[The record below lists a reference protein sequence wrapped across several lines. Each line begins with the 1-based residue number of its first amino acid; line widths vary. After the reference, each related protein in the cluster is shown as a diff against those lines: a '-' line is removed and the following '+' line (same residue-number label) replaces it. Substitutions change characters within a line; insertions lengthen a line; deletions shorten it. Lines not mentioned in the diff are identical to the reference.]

1 MAKVSNVMAT
11 KVALNLVEASKSIRN
26 LTTEVNASTK
36 AWQAQE
42 ASLKSA
48 GDYVGAAKARVE
60 GLGNAIDAQ
69 KAKIAA
75 LQEKQESMNNITQDA
90 AEKYLKLK
98 DRIDQLKSEQSSLD
112 DVTGKN
118 KDKYEALGAEI
129 SQLESKQEKLNVG
142 TTKQAEIY
150 LRYGS
155 QVDQA
160 KAKLASLEAQQQRAG
175 AQLELQN
182 SGILKLN
189 ATMRTQSALFMAQAE
204 RLQAEGRQYQAMG
217 VQVNGLE
224 SKISQLRD
232 IQQREMQMLDSTRQR
247 MGENSQEYLKQA
259 TRVEELGAKIAQT
272 RSKINELNETMKAT
286 PHTWLDGM
294 SARLDSL
301 QGKADRVSHSFGSMF
316 LANTAANLFSDA
328 LATIRA
334 RFTEL
339 IASGMEYD
347 VTQEK
352 MLATWTTLTGSTDKA
367 QGMVDTVNNL
377 SVKMGQSV
385 DTVDELEQGFYHLHS
400 SKSQAD
406 GLTRSMLN
414 MADAVGL
421 NSQQINAVSQDMV
434 HAMATGKVTQGE
446 LNQIGAYF
454 PMIDEKLA
462 EHYHTTVAGMR
473 EIASAGQLDADT
485 FQQVF
490 EQMGKGKYKEGA
502 DNMMGTFF
510 GMERTIKARVPALV
524 GDIEQPF
531 KKMSNPLLESVSKW
545 VSDKKTDALF
555 TQFGKHLMK
564 AFNQITTAFGGKKID
579 VSDALTGGMKA
590 ATRGIDRL
598 AKTISSH
605 RAQIKEFFG
614 LFKTGSAASLK
625 IFANVFLDLSK
636 VMLPVLD
643 VLSKYP
649 KTTAAVITSFLLA
662 GKAVKTLSVANEA
675 LQLTFKAVKFPFSAI
690 KKTRDGLKELPD
702 KYNRVSDSID
712 AYGNKLKKVPT
723 NVKTKV
729 SVPVSAA
736 KAKISGYNSKLKQ
749 VPKTVKTKAIA
760 STASAKGKI
769 SSFNATV
776 KRVPSRI
783 KVKAS
788 AEVAS
793 AKISIK
799 NLGATAKAAA
809 TTSASAFSKIRLSAV
824 TSIRA
829 IGVAARAN
837 PLGALITGIQIAAA
851 AFGFLYGHSKKFRS
865 FVNGLA
871 SSAKSAMGKFGK
883 AFESGAKSAISWT
896 SSMWDRVKKSYQQGQ
911 AQTQQQTLQH
921 ARQQQ
926 KAWNDIRNNVTNTA
940 QDMMHK
946 AGNTFSNGYNDIINN
961 TSNWR
966 NNASNLW
973 HDASNK
979 ILNTAGDLRSN
990 STNILSNMHD
1000 KLSGIQDT
1008 GLGHMLNGWKD
1019 HFSHVIE
1026 TITSNGSPIHDAFK
1040 GLLNGILSPFE
1051 NLINGI
1057 IKGINWVLDKV
1068 GGDSHKLGTFSIG
1081 KLANGTPG
1089 GGLLHDQVALLNDG
1103 SGPNFQ
1109 EMVHFPSGETVMLP
1123 PERNLMMY
1131 LPAQTEV
1138 LDGER
1143 SAKLAPLMGISH
1155 YADGAVGDFF
1165 SSLWDKGKDVVDFA
1179 EDILKKPVN
1188 FMESVFKHFI
1198 SGKSDNGGFFSVQL
1212 HTSLPVF
1219 FAKSM
1224 ADWVKKEIDSLAIDA
1239 HGPVS
1244 RDQFAKIA
1252 ESAARLMHQK
1262 ISDSDITRLYW
1273 QGFVESG
1280 DGANMGAGVDDHDGT
1295 GRPLGFYQY
1304 KRRTWNSWAVPGHT
1318 NINSILDQTM
1328 AVLNDSNWRSDLA
1341 PLGVRRGWGPTGHKM
1356 FANGGIAT
1364 QPSIFGEAGAEMAIP
1379 LDSMKS
1385 SRAWELMRQ
1394 VVTYYGGNNAA
1405 SKTSTVDTQN
1415 LSQQIQELIEVG
1427 KAVLAVNGEQV
1438 RAIKGINGYD
1448 KTRVYHQQRTD
1459 MDLASFQSFV

>member
-1 MAKVSNVMAT
+1 MAKISNVMAT
-11 KVALNLVEASKSIRN
+11 KVALDLVDASKSVRN

-48 GDYVGAAKARVE
+48 GDYVGAAKARLD
-60 GLGNAIDAQ
+60 GLGSAIDAQ
-69 KAKIAA
+69 KEKISA
-75 LQEKQESMNNITQDA
+75 LQEKQSSMSNISQET
-90 AEKYLKLK
+90 AEKFLKLK
-98 DRIDQLKSEQSSLD
+98 ERIDELKAEQTSLD
-112 DVTGKN
+112 DVTGRN
-118 KDKYEALGAEI
+118 KDKYESLGAEI
-129 SQLESKQEKLNVG
+129 SRLESQQSKLNVG
-142 TTKQAEIY
+142 TVKQAETY
-150 LRYGS
+150 LRYGA

-160 KAKLASLEAQQQRAG
+160 KAKLASMEAQQQRAEQ
-175 AQLELQN
+175 QLDLQN
-182 SGILKLN
+182 SGVLKLN
-189 ATMRTQSALFMAQAE
+189 ASMRAQSALFMAHAD

-224 SKISQLRD
+224 NKINQLRN
-232 IQQREMQMLDSTRQR
+232 IQQREMQMLESTRQR
-247 MGENSQEYLKQA
+247 MGESSQEYLKQA
-259 TRVEELGAKIAQT
+259 TRVEELGTKIAQT
-272 RSKINELNETMKAT
+272 RSKINELNEAMKAT

-294 SARLDSL
+294 SARLDNL

-316 LANTAANLFSDA
+316 LANTAANVFSGA
-328 LATIRA
+328 LATIQA
-334 RFTEL
+334 HFTEL
-339 IASGMEYD
+339 IASGQEYD
-347 VTQEK
+347 VTQQK
-352 MLATWTTLTGSTDKA
+352 MVATWDTLTGSANKA
-367 QGMVDTVNNL
+367 QDMVNTVNNL
-377 SVKMGQSV
+377 SVKTGQAV
-385 DTVDELEQGFYHLHS
+385 ETVDELEQGFYHLHS

-406 GLTRSMLN
+406 GLTSSMLN

-454 PMIDEKLA
+454 PMIDEALA
-462 EHYHTTVAGMR
+462 KHYHTSVAGMR
-473 EIASAGQLDADT
+473 QIAHAGKLDADT

-490 EQMGKGKYKEGA
+490 EQLGNGKYKEAA

-510 GMERTIKARVPALV
+510 GMERTIKSRMPALV

-531 KKMSNPLLESVSKW
+531 MQMSNPLLESVSKW
-545 VSDKKTDALF
+545 VSDKRTDALF
-555 TQFGKHLMK
+555 TQFGQHLMQ
-564 AFNQITTAFGGKKID
+564 AFNQITTAFGGKKIN
-579 VSDALTGGMKA
+579 VSDALTGGMEA
-590 ATRGIDRL
+590 ATQAVDRF
-598 AKTISSH
+598 ANVVSSH
-605 RAQIKEFFG
+605 HTQIKEFFDS
-614 LFKTGSAASLK
+614 FKTGSAASLK
-625 IFANVFLDLSK
+625 IFANVMLDLSK
-636 VMLPVLD
+636 VLLPVLD
-643 VLSKYP
+643 ELAKYP
-649 KTTAAVITSFLLA
+649 KTTAAVVTSLLLA
-662 GKAVKTLSVANEA
+662 SKAVKGLSVAVKG
-675 LQLTFKAVKFPFSAI
+675 LQIMRAVGSTIGSFATKI
-690 KKTRDGLKELPD
+690 KSIPSRKITRIQVDGAKSTRDLE
-702 KYNRVSDSID
+702 
-712 AYGNKLKKVPT
+712 AYSRRLDRIPKS
-723 NVKTKV
+723 KT
-729 SVPVSAA
+729 
-736 KAKISGYNSKLKQ
+736 
-749 VPKTVKTKAIA
+749 TKAIVN
-760 STASAKGKI
+760 TASAETSLTRLGTK
-769 SSFNATV
+769 ATV
-776 KRVPSRI
+776 AGKLGSSGLSLIGRGAKI
-783 KVKAS
+783 AS
-788 AEVAS
+788 AGLDLIGGPV
-793 AKISIK
+793 
-799 NLGATAKAAA
+799 GAIMLVVQGLT
-809 TTSASAFSKIRLSAV
+809 I
-824 TSIRA
+824 
-829 IGVAARAN
+829 
-837 PLGALITGIQIAAA
+837 
-851 AFGFLYGHSKKFRS
+851 LYQHNKKFRT

-871 SSAKSAMGKFGK
+871 SSAKSAMGKLGK

-896 SSMWDRVKKSYQQGQ
+896 SNMWDRVKKSYQQGQ

-926 KAWNDIRNNVTNTA
+926 KAWNDIRNNVTNTT

-946 AGNTFSNGYNDIINN
+946 AGNAFSNGYNDIINN

-979 ILNTAGDLRSN
+979 ILNTASDLRSN
-990 STNILSNMHD
+990 STNVLSNMHD

-1026 TITSNGSPIHDAFK
+1026 TIISNGSPIHDAFK

-1068 GGDSHKLGTFSIG
+1068 GGDSHQLGTFSIG

-1123 PERNLMMY
+1123 PERNLMMF

-1143 SAKLAPLMGISH
+1143 SAQLAPMMGINR

-1165 SSLWDKGKDVVDFA
+1165 SGLWDKGKDVVDFA
-1179 EDILKKPVN
+1179 EDILKKPVD
-1188 FMESVFKHFI
+1188 FMESVFKHFV

-1224 ADWVKKEIDSLAIDA
+1224 ADWVKKQFQEMADPAGSGVDRWRPYVVRALDMLHLSSSLVGRVLKQIQTESGGNPKALGGDDGLSDGRAMGLMQVKPPTFAAYKLPGHDNIWNGFDNLLAGLNYARHRYGDSLSFLGQG
-1239 HGPVS
+1239 HG
-1244 RDQFAKIA
+1244 
-1252 ESAARLMHQK
+1252 
-1262 ISDSDITRLYW
+1262 Y
-1273 QGFVESG
+1273 
-1280 DGANMGAGVDDHDGT
+1280 
-1295 GRPLGFYQY
+1295 
-1304 KRRTWNSWAVPGHT
+1304 
-1318 NINSILDQTM
+1318 
-1328 AVLNDSNWRSDLA
+1328 
-1341 PLGVRRGWGPTGHKM
+1341 
-1356 FANGGIAT
+1356 ANGGIAT

-1394 VVTYYGGNNAA
+1394 VVAYYGGNNAA
-1405 SKTSTVDTQN
+1405 SKTPTVDTRN
-1415 LSQQIQELIEVG
+1415 LSQQIQELIEIG

>member
-1 MAKVSNVMAT
+1 MAKISNVMAT
-11 KVALNLVEASKSIRN
+11 KVALDLVDASKSVRN

-42 ASLKSA
+42 ASLRSA
-48 GDYVGAAKARVE
+48 GDYVGAAKARLD
-60 GLGNAIDAQ
+60 GLGSAIDAQ
-69 KAKIAA
+69 KEKISA
-75 LQEKQESMNNITQDA
+75 LQEKQESMNNISQET
-90 AEKYLKLK
+90 AEKFLKLK
-98 DRIDQLKSEQSSLD
+98 ERIEQLKTEQASLD
-112 DVTGKN
+112 DVTGRN
-118 KDKYEALGAEI
+118 KDKYESLGAEI
-129 SQLESKQEKLNVG
+129 SRLESQQSKLNVG
-142 TTKQAEIY
+142 TVKQAETY
-150 LRYGS
+150 LRYGA

-160 KAKLASLEAQQQRAG
+160 KAKLASMEAQQQRAEQ
-175 AQLELQN
+175 QLELQN
-182 SGILKLN
+182 SGVLKLN
-189 ATMRTQSALFMAQAE
+189 ASMRAQSALFMAHAE

-217 VQVNGLE
+217 VQVDGLE
-224 SKISQLRD
+224 NKISQLRA

-247 MGENSQEYLKQA
+247 MGESSQEYLKQA
-259 TRVEELGAKIAQT
+259 TRVEELGTKIAQT
-272 RSKINELNETMKAT
+272 RSKINELNATMKAT

-294 SARLDSL
+294 SARLDGL

-316 LANTAANLFSDA
+316 LANTAANVFSGA
-328 LATIRA
+328 LATIQA
-334 RFTEL
+334 HFTEL

-352 MLATWTTLTGSTDKA
+352 MLATWDTLTGSTDKA

-377 SVKMGQSV
+377 SLKTGQAV
-385 DTVDELEQGFYHLHS
+385 DVVDELEQGFYHLHS

-406 GLTRSMLN
+406 GLTSSMLN

-421 NSQQINAVSQDMV
+421 NKQQIGDVSQDMV

-454 PMIDEKLA
+454 PMIDEALA
-462 EHYHTTVAGMR
+462 KHYHTSVAGMR
-473 EIASAGQLDADT
+473 QIAHAGKLDADT

-490 EQMGKGKYKEGA
+490 EQLGNGKYKDAAEK
-502 DNMMGTFF
+502 MMGTFF

-524 GDIEQPF
+524 GKIVEPF
-531 KKMSNPLLESVSKW
+531 KTMSNPLLESVSKW
-545 VSDKKTDALF
+545 VSDKRTEKLF
-555 TQFGKHLMK
+555 TQFGKHLME
-564 AFNQITTAFGGKKID
+564 AFNKITTAFGGKKID
-579 VSDALTGGMKA
+579 AGDALTSGMKA
-590 ATRGIDRL
+590 ATRAVDRF
-598 AKTISSH
+598 AKVVSSH
-605 RAQIKEFFG
+605 HTQIKEFFDS
-614 LFKTGSAASLK
+614 FKTGSAASLK
-625 IFANVFLDLSK
+625 IFANVMLDLSK

-643 VLSKYP
+643 ELAKYP
-649 KTTAAVITSFLLA
+649 KTTAAVVTSLLLA
-662 GKAVKTLSVANEA
+662 SKAVKGLSVAVKG
-675 LQLTFKAVKFPFSAI
+675 LQIMRTVGSTIGSFTTKI
-690 KKTRDGLKELPD
+690 KNIPSRKITRIQVDGAKSTRDLE
-702 KYNRVSDSID
+702 
-712 AYGNKLKKVPT
+712 AYSRRLDR
-723 NVKTKV
+723 
-729 SVPVSAA
+729 
-736 KAKISGYNSKLKQ
+736 
-749 VPKTVKTKAIA
+749 VPKTKTTKAIV
-760 STASAKGKI
+760 
-769 SSFNATV
+769 N
-776 KRVPSRI
+776 
-783 KVKAS
+783 
-788 AEVAS
+788 
-793 AKISIK
+793 
-799 NLGATAKAAA
+799 
-809 TTSASAFSKIRLSAV
+809 TTSAEISLTRLGTKATASGKLGLKGLSLIGRGAKIASAGLNLVGGPA
-824 TSIRA
+824 
-829 IGVAARAN
+829 G
-837 PLGALITGIQIAAA
+837 GIMLLVQ
-851 AFGFLYGHSKKFRS
+851 GLTLVYQHDKKFRK

-871 SSAKSAMGKFGK
+871 SSAKSAMGKLGN

-896 SSMWDRVKKSYQQGQ
+896 GNMWDRVKKSYQQGQ

-926 KAWNDIRNNVTNTA
+926 KAWNDIRNNVTNTT

-946 AGNTFSNGYNDIINN
+946 AGNAFSNGYNDIINN

-979 ILNTAGDLRSN
+979 ILSTAGDLRSN

-1068 GGDSHKLGTFSIG
+1068 GGDSHQLGTFSIG

-1103 SGPNFQ
+1103 SGPNYQ

-1165 SSLWDKGKDVVDFA
+1165 SGLWDKGKDVVDFA
-1179 EDILKKPVN
+1179 EDILKKPVD
-1188 FMESVFKHFI
+1188 FMESVFKHFV

-1224 ADWVKKEIDSLAIDA
+1224 ADWVKKQFQEMANPVGSGVDRWRPYVVRALDMLHLSSSLVDRVLRQIQTESGGNPHAKQPGADPDGDGSGPAMGLMQTKRSTFNKYKLPGHGDLWNGFDDLLAGLNYARHRYGDSLSFLGQG
-1239 HGPVS
+1239 HG
-1244 RDQFAKIA
+1244 
-1252 ESAARLMHQK
+1252 
-1262 ISDSDITRLYW
+1262 Y
-1273 QGFVESG
+1273 
-1280 DGANMGAGVDDHDGT
+1280 
-1295 GRPLGFYQY
+1295 
-1304 KRRTWNSWAVPGHT
+1304 
-1318 NINSILDQTM
+1318 
-1328 AVLNDSNWRSDLA
+1328 
-1341 PLGVRRGWGPTGHKM
+1341 
-1356 FANGGIAT
+1356 ANGGIAT

-1394 VVTYYGGNNAA
+1394 VVAYYGGNNA
-1405 SKTSTVDTQN
+1405 SQTTTIDTRN

>member
-1 MAKVSNVMAT
+1 MAKISNVMAT
-11 KVALNLVEASKSIRN
+11 KVALDLVDASKSVRN
-26 LTTEVNASTK
+26 LTAEVNASTK

-42 ASLKSA
+42 ASLRSA
-48 GDYVGAAKARVE
+48 GDYVGAAKARLD
-60 GLGNAIDAQ
+60 GLGSAIDAQ
-69 KAKIAA
+69 KEKISA
-75 LQEKQESMNNITQDA
+75 LQEKQESMNNISQET
-90 AEKYLKLK
+90 AEKFLKLK
-98 DRIDQLKSEQSSLD
+98 ERIEQLKTEQASLD
-112 DVTGKN
+112 DVTGRN
-118 KDKYEALGAEI
+118 KDKYESLGAEI
-129 SQLESKQEKLNVG
+129 SRLEAQQSKLDVG
-142 TTKQAEIY
+142 TVKQAETY
-150 LRYGS
+150 LRYGA

-160 KAKLASLEAQQQRAG
+160 KAKLASMEAQQQRAEQ
-175 AQLELQN
+175 QLELQN
-182 SGILKLN
+182 SGVLKLN
-189 ATMRTQSALFMAQAE
+189 ASMRAQSALFMAHAE
-204 RLQAEGRQYQAMG
+204 RLRAEGRQYQAMG
-217 VQVNGLE
+217 VQVDGLE
-224 SKISQLRD
+224 NKISQLRA
-232 IQQREMQMLDSTRQR
+232 IQQREMQMLESTRQR

-259 TRVEELGAKIAQT
+259 TRVEELGTKIAQT
-272 RSKINELNETMKAT
+272 RSKINELNEAMKAT

-316 LANTAANLFSDA
+316 LANTAANLFSGA
-328 LATIRA
+328 LATIHA

-377 SVKMGQSV
+377 SVKTGQAV

-406 GLTRSMLN
+406 GLTSSMLN

-421 NSQQINAVSQDMV
+421 NKQQIGDVSQDMV

-454 PMIDEKLA
+454 PMIDEALA
-462 EHYHTTVAGMR
+462 KHYHTSVAGMR
-473 EIASAGQLDADT
+473 QIAHAGKLDADT

-490 EQMGKGKYKEGA
+490 EQLGNGKYKDAAEK
-502 DNMMGTFF
+502 MMGTFF

-524 GDIEQPF
+524 GKIVEPF
-531 KKMSNPLLESVSKW
+531 KTMSNPLLESVSKW
-545 VSDKKTDALF
+545 VSDKKTEKLF
-555 TQFGKHLMK
+555 TQFGKHLME
-564 AFNQITTAFGGKKID
+564 AFNQITTAFGGKKIN
-579 VSDALTGGMKA
+579 VSDALTGGMEA
-590 ATRGIDRL
+590 ATRAVDRF
-598 AKTISSH
+598 ANVVSSH
-605 RAQIKEFFG
+605 HTQIKEFFDS
-614 LFKTGSAASLK
+614 FKTGSAASLK
-625 IFANVFLDLSK
+625 IFANVMLDLSK

-643 VLSKYP
+643 ELAKYP
-649 KTTAAVITSFLLA
+649 KTTAAVVTSLLLA
-662 GKAVKTLSVANEA
+662 SKAVKGLSVAVKG
-675 LQLTFKAVKFPFSAI
+675 LQIMRTVGSTIGSFATKI
-690 KKTRDGLKELPD
+690 KNIPSRKITRIQVDGAKSTRDLE
-702 KYNRVSDSID
+702 
-712 AYGNKLKKVPT
+712 AYSRRLDR
-723 NVKTKV
+723 
-729 SVPVSAA
+729 
-736 KAKISGYNSKLKQ
+736 
-749 VPKTVKTKAIA
+749 VPKTKTTKAIVN
-760 STASAKGKI
+760 TASAETSLTRLGTKATASGKLGLKGLSLIGRGAKI
-769 SSFNATV
+769 
-776 KRVPSRI
+776 
-783 KVKAS
+783 AS
-788 AEVAS
+788 AGLDLVGGPA
-793 AKISIK
+793 
-799 NLGATAKAAA
+799 G
-809 TTSASAFSKIRLSAV
+809 
-824 TSIRA
+824 
-829 IGVAARAN
+829 
-837 PLGALITGIQIAAA
+837 GIMLLVQGLTIV
-851 AFGFLYGHSKKFRS
+851 YQHDKKFRK

-883 AFESGAKSAISWT
+883 AFESGAKSAVSWT
-896 SSMWDRVKKSYQQGQ
+896 SNMWDRVKKSYQQGQ

-973 HDASNK
+973 HDASSK

-1068 GGDSHKLGTFSIG
+1068 GGDSHKLGTFTID

-1103 SGPNFQ
+1103 SGPNYQ
-1109 EMVHFPSGETVMLP
+1109 EMVHFLSGETVMLP

-1131 LPAQTEV
+1131 LPARTEV

-1143 SAKLAPLMGISH
+1143 SAQLAPMMGINH
-1155 YADGAVGDFF
+1155 YANGAVGDFF
-1165 SSLWDKGKDVVDFA
+1165 SGLWDKGKDVVDFA
-1179 EDILKKPVN
+1179 EDILKKPVD
-1188 FMESVFKHFI
+1188 FMESVFKHFV

-1224 ADWVKKEIDSLAIDA
+1224 ADWVKKQFQEMANPAGSGVERWRPYVIRALDMLHLSSSLVNRVLKQIQTESGGNPHAKQPGADPDGDGSGPALGLMQTKRSTFNKYKLPGHGDLWNGFDDLLAGLNYARHRYGDSLSFLGQG
-1239 HGPVS
+1239 HG
-1244 RDQFAKIA
+1244 
-1252 ESAARLMHQK
+1252 
-1262 ISDSDITRLYW
+1262 Y
-1273 QGFVESG
+1273 
-1280 DGANMGAGVDDHDGT
+1280 
-1295 GRPLGFYQY
+1295 
-1304 KRRTWNSWAVPGHT
+1304 
-1318 NINSILDQTM
+1318 
-1328 AVLNDSNWRSDLA
+1328 
-1341 PLGVRRGWGPTGHKM
+1341 
-1356 FANGGIAT
+1356 ANGGIAT

-1394 VVTYYGGNNAA
+1394 VVTYYGSNNAA

>member
-1 MAKVSNVMAT
+1 MAKISNVMAT
-11 KVALNLVEASKSIRN
+11 KVALDLVDASKSIRN

-69 KAKIAA
+69 KGKIAT

-129 SQLESKQEKLNVG
+129 SRLESKQEKLNVG

-160 KAKLASLEAQQQRAG
+160 KAKLASMEAQQQRAES
-175 AQLELQN
+175 QLELQN

-204 RLQAEGRQYQAMG
+204 RLQAEGHQYQAMG

-224 SKISQLRD
+224 SKISQLREV
-232 IQQREMQMLDSTRQR
+232 QQREMQMLDSTRQR

-259 TRVEELGAKIAQT
+259 TRVEELGTKIAQT

-294 SARLDSL
+294 NARLDSL

-352 MLATWTTLTGSTDKA
+352 MLATWTTLTGSA
-367 QGMVDTVNNL
+367 GEAHGMVDTVNNL
-377 SVKMGQSV
+377 SVKTGQAV
-385 DTVDELEQGFYHLHS
+385 DVVDELEQGFYHLHS
-400 SKSQAD
+400 SKEQAD
-406 GLTRSMLN
+406 GLTSSMLN

-421 NSQQINAVSQDMV
+421 NSQQIGAVSQDMV

-462 EHYHTTVAGMR
+462 DHYHTTVAGMR
-473 EIASAGQLDADT
+473 EMASAGQLDADT

-490 EQMGKGKYKEGA
+490 EQLGNGKYKEA
-502 DNMMGTFF
+502 AENMMGTFF

-524 GDIEQPF
+524 GDIVEPF
-531 KKMSNPLLESVSKW
+531 KTMSNPLLKSVSKW
-545 VSDKKTDALF
+545 VSDKKTEKLF

-564 AFNQITTAFGGKKID
+564 AFNKITTAFGGKKID

-590 ATRGIDRL
+590 ATRGVDRF
-598 AKTISSH
+598 AKIISSH

-675 LQLTFKAVKFPFSAI
+675 LQLTFKTIKFPFSAI

-729 SVPVSAA
+729 SAPVSAA
-736 KAKISGYNSKLKQ
+736 KAKIGGYNNKLKQ
-749 VPKTVKTKAIA
+749 VPKAVKTKAIA

-776 KRVPSRI
+776 KRVPPRI

-824 TSIRA
+824 TSIKA

-851 AFGFLYGHSKKFRS
+851 AFSFLYGHSKKFRK

-871 SSAKSAMGKFGK
+871 SSAKSAMGHLGK
-883 AFESGAKSAISWT
+883 AFESGAKTAISWAGN
-896 SSMWDRVKKSYQQGQ
+896 MWDHVKKSYQDGQ
-911 AQTQQQTLQH
+911 AQTQKQTLQH

-926 KAWNDIRNNVTNTA
+926 QAWSNIKDTTA
-940 QDMMHK
+940 SIAKGM
-946 AGNTFSNGYNDIINN
+946 F
-961 TSNWR
+961 
-966 NNASNLW
+966 
-973 HDASNK
+973 
-979 ILNTAGDLRSN
+979 
-990 STNILSNMHD
+990 D
-1000 KLSGIQDT
+1000 KLNVLNDD
-1008 GLGHMLNGWKD
+1008 GLGDMLNGWKD
-1019 HFSHVIE
+1019 YFSKVIN
-1026 TITSNGSPIHDAFK
+1026 TIESNGSPLHNAFRDV
-1040 GLLNGILSPFE
+1040 LNGLLSPFT

-1068 GGDSHKLGTFSIG
+1068 GGDSHKLGTFTID
-1081 KLANGTPG
+1081 KLANGTSD

-1103 SGPNFQ
+1103 SGPNYQ

-1143 SAKLAPLMGISH
+1143 SAQLAPLMGISH

-1179 EDILKKPVN
+1179 EDILKKPIN
-1188 FMESVFKHFI
+1188 FMESVFKHFV
-1198 SGKSDNGGFFSVQL
+1198 SGKSDNGGVFSVQL

-1224 ADWVKKEIDSLAIDA
+1224 ADWVKKEINSLTVDA

-1252 ESAARLMHQK
+1252 ESAARLMHQQ

-1304 KRRTWNSWAVPGHT
+1304 KRKTWNAWAVPGHT
-1318 NINSILDQTM
+1318 NISSLLDQTM

-1341 PLGVRRGWGPTGHKM
+1341 PLGVKRGWGPTGHKM
-1356 FANGGIAT
+1356 YADGGIAT

-1379 LDSMKS
+1379 LNAMKS
-1385 SRAWELMRQ
+1385 SRAWELMQQ
-1394 VVTYYGGNNAA
+1394 VVSYYAGSN
-1405 SKTSTVDTQN
+1405 TTQSTAVDTRN
-1415 LSQQIQELIEVG
+1415 LSQQIQELIEIG
-1427 KAVLAVNGEQV
+1427 QAVLSVNHEQV
-1438 RAIKGINGYD
+1438 QAIHGIKGYD
-1448 KTRVYHQQRTD
+1448 KVSAYKQQRIDQT
-1459 MDLASFQSFV
+1459 LANYQAF

>member
-1 MAKVSNVMAT
+1 MAKISNVMAT
-11 KVALNLVEASKSIRN
+11 KVALDLVDASKSIRN

-69 KAKIAA
+69 KGKIAA

-129 SQLESKQEKLNVG
+129 SRLESKQEKLNVG

-160 KAKLASLEAQQQRAG
+160 KAKLASMEAQQQRAES
-175 AQLELQN
+175 QLELQN
-182 SGILKLN
+182 SGVLKLN

-204 RLQAEGRQYQAMG
+204 RLQAEGHQYQAMG

-224 SKISQLRD
+224 SKISQLREV
-232 IQQREMQMLDSTRQR
+232 QQREMQMLDSTRQR

-272 RSKINELNETMKAT
+272 RSKISELNETMKAT

-301 QGKADRVSHSFGSMF
+301 QGKADRVSYSFGSMF

-352 MLATWTTLTGSTDKA
+352 MLATWTTLTGSA
-367 QGMVDTVNNL
+367 GEAHGMVDTVNNL
-377 SVKMGQSV
+377 SVKTGQAV
-385 DTVDELEQGFYHLHS
+385 DVVDELEQGFYHLHS
-400 SKSQAD
+400 SKEQAD
-406 GLTRSMLN
+406 GLTSSMLN

-421 NSQQINAVSQDMV
+421 NSEQINAVSQDMV

-490 EQMGKGKYKEGA
+490 EQMGNGKYKEGA

-524 GDIEQPF
+524 GDVEQPF

-564 AFNQITTAFGGKKID
+564 AFNKITTAFGGKKIN
-579 VSDALTGGMKA
+579 VSDALTGGMEA
-590 ATRGIDRL
+590 ATRGVDRF
-598 AKTISSH
+598 AKIISSH

-675 LQLTFKAVKFPFSAI
+675 LQLTFKAIKFPFSAI

-729 SVPVSAA
+729 SAPVSAA
-736 KAKISGYNSKLKQ
+736 KAKIGGYNNKLKQ
-749 VPKTVKTKAIA
+749 VPKAVKTKAIA

-824 TSIRA
+824 TSIKA

-837 PLGALITGIQIAAA
+837 PLGVLITGIQIAAA
-851 AFGFLYGHSKKFRS
+851 AFGFLYGHSKKFRK
-865 FVNGLA
+865 FVNGLT
-871 SSAKSAMGKFGK
+871 SSAKSAMGHLGK
-883 AFESGAKSAISWT
+883 AFESGAKTAISWAGN
-896 SSMWDRVKKSYQQGQ
+896 MWDHVKKSYQDGQ
-911 AQTQQQTLQH
+911 AQTQKQTLQH

-926 KAWNDIRNNVTNTA
+926 QAWNGIKDTTASIAKNMFDKLNVL
-940 QDMMHK
+940 H
-946 AGNTFSNGYNDIINN
+946 GNG
-961 TSNWR
+961 
-966 NNASNLW
+966 
-973 HDASNK
+973 
-979 ILNTAGDLRSN
+979 
-990 STNILSNMHD
+990 LSN
-1000 KLSGIQDT
+1000 
-1008 GLGHMLNGWKD
+1008 MLNGWKN
-1019 HFSHVIE
+1019 HFGKVIS
-1026 TITSNGSPIHDAFK
+1026 TITFNDGPIHNAFK
-1040 GLLNGILSPFE
+1040 GLLNGLLSPFS

-1068 GGDSHKLGTFSIG
+1068 GGGSHKLGTFTIS

-1123 PERNLMMY
+1123 PERNLMMF

-1143 SAKLAPLMGISH
+1143 SAKLAPMMGISH

-1165 SSLWDKGKDVVDFA
+1165 SALWDKGKDVVDFA
-1179 EDILKKPVN
+1179 ENILKKPIN
-1188 FMESVFKHFI
+1188 FMESVFKHFV

-1224 ADWVKKEIDSLAIDA
+1224 ADWVKKEINSLTVDA

-1252 ESAARLMHQK
+1252 ESAARLMHQQ

-1304 KRRTWNSWAVPGHT
+1304 KRRTWNSWAVPGHI

-1341 PLGVRRGWGPTGHKM
+1341 PLGVKRGWGPTGHKM

-1394 VVTYYGGNNAA
+1394 VVTYYGGHNTA

-1415 LSQQIQELIEVG
+1415 LSQQIQELIEVS

-1438 RAIKGINGYD
+1438 RAIKGIKGYD
-1448 KTRVYHQQRTD
+1448 KVAAYKQQRIDQTLTD
-1459 MDLASFQSFV
+1459 YQAF

>member
-1 MAKVSNVMAT
+1 MAKISNVMAT
-11 KVALNLVEASKSIRN
+11 KVALDLVDASKSVRN

-42 ASLKSA
+42 ASLRSA
-48 GDYVGAAKARVE
+48 GDYAGAAKARLD
-60 GLGNAIDAQ
+60 GLGSAIDAQ
-69 KAKIAA
+69 KEKISA
-75 LQEKQESMNNITQDA
+75 LQEKQESMNNISQET
-90 AEKYLKLK
+90 AEKFLKLK
-98 DRIDQLKSEQSSLD
+98 ERIEQLKTEQASLD
-112 DVTGKN
+112 DVTGRN
-118 KDKYEALGAEI
+118 KEKYESLGAEI
-129 SQLESKQEKLNVG
+129 SRLESQQSKLNVG
-142 TTKQAEIY
+142 TVKQAETY
-150 LRYGS
+150 LRYGA

-160 KAKLASLEAQQQRAG
+160 KAKLASMEAQQQRAE
-175 AQLELQN
+175 QQFELQN
-182 SGILKLN
+182 SGVLKLN
-189 ATMRTQSALFMAQAE
+189 ASMRAQSALFMAHAD

-224 SKISQLRD
+224 NKINQLRD
-232 IQQREMQMLDSTRQR
+232 IQQREMQMLESTRQR
-247 MGENSQEYLKQA
+247 MGESSQEYLKQA
-259 TRVEELGAKIAQT
+259 TRVEELGTQIAQT
-272 RSKINELNETMKAT
+272 RSKINELNEAMKAT

-316 LANTAANLFSDA
+316 LANTAANVFSGA
-328 LATIRA
+328 LATIQA
-334 RFTEL
+334 HFTEL
-339 IASGMEYD
+339 IASGQEYD
-347 VTQEK
+347 VTQQK
-352 MLATWTTLTGSTDKA
+352 MVATWDTLTGSADKA
-367 QGMVDTVNNL
+367 QDMVNTVNNL
-377 SVKMGQSV
+377 SVKTGQAV
-385 DTVDELEQGFYHLHS
+385 DVVDELEQGFYHLHS
-400 SKSQAD
+400 SKKQAD
-406 GLTRSMLN
+406 GLTSSMLN

-454 PMIDEKLA
+454 PMIDEALA
-462 EHYHTTVAGMR
+462 KHYHTSVAGMR
-473 EIASAGQLDADT
+473 QIAHAGKLDADT

-490 EQMGKGKYKEGA
+490 EQLGNGKYKEAA

-510 GMERTIKARVPALV
+510 GMERTIKSRMPALV

-531 KKMSNPLLESVSKW
+531 MQMSNPLLESVSKW
-545 VSDKKTDALF
+545 VSDKRTDALF
-555 TQFGKHLMK
+555 TQFGQHLMQ
-564 AFNQITTAFGGKKID
+564 AFNQITTAFGGKKIN
-579 VSDALTGGMKA
+579 VSDALTGGMEA
-590 ATRGIDRL
+590 ATRAVDRF
-598 AKTISSH
+598 ANVVSSH
-605 RAQIKEFFG
+605 HTQIKEFFSS
-614 LFKTGSAASLK
+614 FKTGSAASLK
-625 IFANVFLDLSK
+625 IFANVMLDLSK
-636 VMLPVLD
+636 VLLPVLD
-643 VLSKYP
+643 ELAKYP
-649 KTTAAVITSFLLA
+649 KTTAAVVTSLLLA
-662 GKAVKTLSVANEA
+662 SKVVKGLSVAVKG
-675 LQLTFKAVKFPFSAI
+675 LQIMRTVGSTIGNFATKI
-690 KKTRDGLKELPD
+690 KNIPSRKITRIQVDGAKSTRDLE
-702 KYNRVSDSID
+702 
-712 AYGNKLKKVPT
+712 AYSRRLDRIPKS
-723 NVKTKV
+723 KT
-729 SVPVSAA
+729 
-736 KAKISGYNSKLKQ
+736 
-749 VPKTVKTKAIA
+749 TKAIVN
-760 STASAKGKI
+760 TASAETSLTRLGTK
-769 SSFNATV
+769 ATV
-776 KRVPSRI
+776 AGKLGSSGLSLIGRGAKI
-783 KVKAS
+783 AS
-788 AEVAS
+788 AGLDLIGGPA
-793 AKISIK
+793 
-799 NLGATAKAAA
+799 GAIMLVVQGLT
-809 TTSASAFSKIRLSAV
+809 I
-824 TSIRA
+824 
-829 IGVAARAN
+829 
-837 PLGALITGIQIAAA
+837 
-851 AFGFLYGHSKKFRS
+851 LYQHNKKFRT

-871 SSAKSAMGKFGK
+871 SSAKSAMGKMGK
-883 AFESGAKSAISWT
+883 AFESGAKSAISWM
-896 SSMWDRVKKSYQQGQ
+896 SNMWDRVKKSYQQGQ

-926 KAWNDIRNNVTNTA
+926 KTWNDIRSNVTNTA

-946 AGNTFSNGYNDIINN
+946 AGNAFSNGYNDIINN

-966 NNASNLW
+966 TNASNLW
-973 HDASNK
+973 HDASSK

-1068 GGDSHKLGTFSIG
+1068 GGDSHQLGTFSIG

-1131 LPAQTEV
+1131 LPAKTEV

-1143 SAKLAPLMGISH
+1143 SAQLAPMMGINH
-1155 YADGAVGDFF
+1155 YANGAVGDFF

-1179 EDILKKPVN
+1179 EDILKKPVD
-1188 FMESVFKHFI
+1188 FMESVFNHFV

-1224 ADWVKKEIDSLAIDA
+1224 ADWVKKEIDSLAVDA

-1304 KRRTWNSWAVPGHT
+1304 KRSTWNSWAVPGHT
-1318 NINSILDQTM
+1318 NISSILDQTM

-1341 PLGVRRGWGPTGHKM
+1341 PLGVKRGWGPTGHKM

-1394 VVTYYGGNNAA
+1394 VVAYYGGNNASQTA
-1405 SKTSTVDTQN
+1405 TIDTRN

>member
-1 MAKVSNVMAT
+1 MAKISNVMAT
-11 KVALNLVEASKSIRN
+11 KVALDLVDASKSVRN

-48 GDYVGAAKARVE
+48 GDYVGAAKARLD
-60 GLGNAIDAQ
+60 GLGSAIDAQ
-69 KAKIAA
+69 KEKISA
-75 LQEKQESMNNITQDA
+75 LQEKQESMNNISQET
-90 AEKYLKLK
+90 AEKFLKLK
-98 DRIDQLKSEQSSLD
+98 ERIDELKAEQSSLD
-112 DVTGKN
+112 DVTGRN
-118 KDKYEALGAEI
+118 KDKYESLGAEI
-129 SQLESKQEKLNVG
+129 SRLESQQSKLNVG
-142 TTKQAEIY
+142 TVKQAETY
-150 LRYGS
+150 LRYGA

-160 KAKLASLEAQQQRAG
+160 KAKLASMEAQQQRAEQ
-175 AQLELQN
+175 QLELQN

-189 ATMRTQSALFMAQAE
+189 ASMRAQSALFMAHAD

-224 SKISQLRD
+224 DKINQLRG
-232 IQQREMQMLDSTRQR
+232 IQQREMQMLESTRQR
-247 MGENSQEYLKQA
+247 MGESSQEYLKQA
-259 TRVEELGAKIAQT
+259 TRVEELGTKIAQT

-294 SARLDSL
+294 NARLDNL

-316 LANTAANLFSDA
+316 LANTAANLFSGA
-328 LATIRA
+328 LATIQA
-334 RFTEL
+334 HFTEL
-339 IASGMEYD
+339 IASGQEYD
-347 VTQEK
+347 VTQQK
-352 MLATWTTLTGSTDKA
+352 MVATWDTLTGSADKA
-367 QGMVDTVNNL
+367 QDMVNTVNNL
-377 SVKMGQSV
+377 SIKTGQAV

-406 GLTRSMLN
+406 GLTSSMLN

-421 NSQQINAVSQDMV
+421 NSQQINDVSQDMV

-446 LNQIGAYF
+446 LNQICAYF
-454 PMIDEKLA
+454 PMIDEALA
-462 EHYHTTVAGMR
+462 KHYNTSVAGMR
-473 EIASAGQLDADT
+473 QIASAGKLDADT

-490 EQMGKGKYKEGA
+490 EQLGNGKYKEAA

-510 GMERTIKARVPALV
+510 GMERTIKARMPALV

-531 KKMSNPLLESVSKW
+531 MQMSNPLLESVSKW
-545 VSDKKTDALF
+545 VSDKRTDALF
-555 TQFGKHLMK
+555 TQFGQHLMQ
-564 AFNQITTAFGGKKID
+564 AFNQITTAFGGKKIN
-579 VSDALTGGMKA
+579 VSDALTGGMEA
-590 ATRGIDRL
+590 ATRAVDRF
-598 AKTISSH
+598 ANVVSSH
-605 RAQIKEFFG
+605 HTQIKEFFDS
-614 LFKTGSAASLK
+614 FKTGSAASLK
-625 IFANVFLDLSK
+625 IFANVMLDLSK

-643 VLSKYP
+643 ELAKYP
-649 KTTAAVITSFLLA
+649 KTTAAVITSLLLA
-662 GKAVKTLSVANEA
+662 SKAVKGLSVALDG
-675 LQLTFKAVKFPFSAI
+675 LQIMRTVGSTIGSFATKI
-690 KKTRDGLKELPD
+690 KSIPSRKIIRIQVNGAKSTRDLE
-702 KYNRVSDSID
+702 
-712 AYGNKLKKVPT
+712 AYSRRLDRIPKS
-723 NVKTKV
+723 KT
-729 SVPVSAA
+729 
-736 KAKISGYNSKLKQ
+736 
-749 VPKTVKTKAIA
+749 TKAIVN
-760 STASAKGKI
+760 TASAETSLTRLGTKATAAGKLG
-769 SSFNATV
+769 SSGLSLIGRGA
-776 KRVPSRI
+776 KI
-783 KVKAS
+783 AS
-788 AEVAS
+788 AGLDLIGGPA
-793 AKISIK
+793 
-799 NLGATAKAAA
+799 GAIMLVVQGLT
-809 TTSASAFSKIRLSAV
+809 I
-824 TSIRA
+824 
-829 IGVAARAN
+829 
-837 PLGALITGIQIAAA
+837 
-851 AFGFLYGHSKKFRS
+851 LYQHNKKFRT

-871 SSAKSAMGKFGK
+871 SSAMSAMGKLGK

-896 SSMWDRVKKSYQQGQ
+896 SNMWDRVKKSYQQGQ

-926 KAWNDIRNNVTNTA
+926 QAWNGIKDTT
-940 QDMMHK
+940 
-946 AGNTFSNGYNDIINN
+946 
-961 TSNWR
+961 TSI
-966 NNASNLW
+966 A
-973 HDASNK
+973 K
-979 ILNTAGDLRSN
+979 G
-990 STNILSNMHD
+990 MFD
-1000 KLSGIQDT
+1000 KLNVLNGD
-1008 GLGHMLNGWKD
+1008 GLGDMLNGWKD
-1019 HFSHVIE
+1019 HFSKVIN
-1026 TITSNGSPIHDAFK
+1026 TIESNGSPLHNAFRDV
-1040 GLLNGILSPFE
+1040 LNGLLSPFT

-1068 GGDSHKLGTFSIG
+1068 GGDSHKLGTFTID

-1109 EMVHFPSGETVMLP
+1109 EMVHFPSGDTVMLP
-1123 PERNLMMY
+1123 PERNLMMF

-1143 SAKLAPLMGISH
+1143 SAQLAPMMGINR
-1155 YADGAVGDFF
+1155 YANGAVGDFF
-1165 SSLWDKGKDVVDFA
+1165 SGLWDKGKDVVDFA
-1179 EDILKKPVN
+1179 EDILKKPVD
-1188 FMESVFKHFI
+1188 FMESVFNHFV

-1224 ADWVKKEIDSLAIDA
+1224 ADWVKKEIGSLAVDA

-1244 RDQFAKIA
+1244 KDQFAKIA

-1304 KRRTWNSWAVPGHT
+1304 KRRTWNSWAAPGHT

-1394 VVTYYGGNNAA
+1394 VVAYYGGNNAA
-1405 SKTSTVDTQN
+1405 SKTSTVDTRN
-1415 LSQQIQELIEVG
+1415 LSQQIQELIEIG

-1438 RAIKGINGYD
+1438 QAIHGIKGYD
-1448 KTRVYHQQRTD
+1448 KVTAYKQQRIDQT
-1459 MDLASFQSFV
+1459 LANYQAF

>member
-1 MAKVSNVMAT
+1 MAKISNIMST
-11 KVALNLVEASKSIRN
+11 KVALDLVDASKSVRN

-48 GDYVGAAKARVE
+48 GDYVGAAKARLD
-60 GLGNAIDAQ
+60 GLGSAIDAQ
-69 KAKIAA
+69 KEKISA
-75 LQEKQESMNNITQDA
+75 LQEKQESMSNISQET
-90 AEKYLKLK
+90 AEKFLKLK
-98 DRIDQLKSEQSSLD
+98 ERIEQLKTEQASLD
-112 DVTGKN
+112 DVTGRN
-118 KDKYEALGAEI
+118 KDKYESLGAEI
-129 SQLESKQEKLNVG
+129 SRLEDQQSKLNVG
-142 TTKQAEIY
+142 TVKQAETY
-150 LRYGS
+150 LRYGA

-160 KAKLASLEAQQQRAG
+160 KAKLASMEAQQQRAEQ
-175 AQLELQN
+175 QLELQN
-182 SGILKLN
+182 SGVLKLN
-189 ATMRTQSALFMAQAE
+189 ASMRAQSALFMAHAE

-217 VQVNGLE
+217 VQVDGLE
-224 SKISQLRD
+224 SKINQLRA
-232 IQQREMQMLDSTRQR
+232 IQQREMQMLESTRQR

-259 TRVEELGAKIAQT
+259 TRVEELGTKIAQT
-272 RSKINELNETMKAT
+272 RSKISELNETMKAT

-301 QGKADRVSHSFGSMF
+301 QGKADQVSHSFGSMF
-316 LANTAANLFSDA
+316 LANTAANLFSGA
-328 LATIRA
+328 LATIQA
-334 RFTEL
+334 HFTEL
-339 IASGMEYD
+339 IASGQEYD
-347 VTQEK
+347 VTQQK
-352 MLATWTTLTGSTDKA
+352 MVATWDTLTGSADKA
-367 QGMVDTVNNL
+367 QDMVDTVNNL
-377 SVKMGQSV
+377 SVKTGQAV
-385 DTVDELEQGFYHLHS
+385 NVVDELEQGFYHLHS

-406 GLTRSMLN
+406 GLTSSMLN

-454 PMIDEKLA
+454 PMIDEALA
-462 EHYHTTVAGMR
+462 KHYHTSVAGMR
-473 EIASAGQLDADT
+473 QIAHEGKLDADT

-490 EQMGKGKYKEGA
+490 EQLGNGKYKEAA

-510 GMERTIKARVPALV
+510 GMERTIKSRMPALV
-524 GDIEQPF
+524 GDIEKPF
-531 KKMSNPLLESVSKW
+531 MQMSNPLLESVSKW
-545 VSDKKTDALF
+545 VSDKKTEKLF

-564 AFNQITTAFGGKKID
+564 AFNKITTAFGGKKID

-590 ATRGIDRL
+590 ATRGVDRF
-598 AKTISSH
+598 AKIISSH

-675 LQLTFKAVKFPFSAI
+675 LQLTFKAIKFPFSAI

-729 SVPVSAA
+729 SAPVSAA
-736 KAKISGYNSKLKQ
+736 KAKIGGYNNKLKQ
-749 VPKTVKTKAIA
+749 VPKAVKTKAIA

-809 TTSASAFSKIRLSAV
+809 TTSKSAFSKIRLSAV
-824 TSIRA
+824 TSIKA

-851 AFGFLYGHSKKFRS
+851 AFGFLYGHSKKFRT

-896 SSMWDRVKKSYQQGQ
+896 SNMWNRVKTSYQQGQ
-911 AQTQQQTLQH
+911 TQAQQQTLQH

-926 KAWNDIRNNVTNTA
+926 QAWNGIKDTTASIAKNMFDKLNVL
-940 QDMMHK
+940 H
-946 AGNTFSNGYNDIINN
+946 SNG
-961 TSNWR
+961 
-966 NNASNLW
+966 L
-973 HDASNK
+973 
-979 ILNTAGDLRSN
+979 GD
-990 STNILSNMHD
+990 
-1000 KLSGIQDT
+1000 
-1008 GLGHMLNGWKD
+1008 MLNGWKD
-1019 HFSHVIE
+1019 HFGKVIS
-1026 TITSNGSPIHDAFK
+1026 TIESNGSPLHNAFRDV
-1040 GLLNGILSPFE
+1040 LNSLLSPFT

-1068 GGDSHKLGTFSIG
+1068 GGDSHKLGTFTID

-1123 PERNLMMY
+1123 PERNLMMF

-1143 SAKLAPLMGISH
+1143 SAQLAPMMGINH
-1155 YADGAVGDFF
+1155 YANGTVGDFF
-1165 SSLWDKGKDVVDFA
+1165 SGLWDKSKDVVDFA
-1179 EDILKKPVN
+1179 EDILKKPVD
-1188 FMESVFKHFI
+1188 FMESVFNHFV

-1224 ADWVKKEIDSLAIDA
+1224 ADWVKKQFQEMADPAGSGVDRWRPYVVRALDMLHLSSSLVGRVLKQIQTESGGNPKALGGDDGLSDGRAMGLMQVKPPTFAAYKLPGHNNIWNGFDNLLAGLNYARHRYGDSLSFLGQG
-1239 HGPVS
+1239 HG
-1244 RDQFAKIA
+1244 
-1252 ESAARLMHQK
+1252 
-1262 ISDSDITRLYW
+1262 Y
-1273 QGFVESG
+1273 
-1280 DGANMGAGVDDHDGT
+1280 
-1295 GRPLGFYQY
+1295 
-1304 KRRTWNSWAVPGHT
+1304 
-1318 NINSILDQTM
+1318 
-1328 AVLNDSNWRSDLA
+1328 
-1341 PLGVRRGWGPTGHKM
+1341 
-1356 FANGGIAT
+1356 ANGGIAT

-1394 VVTYYGGNNAA
+1394 VVAYYGSNNATN
-1405 SKTSTVDTQN
+1405 KTSTVDTRN

-1438 RAIKGINGYD
+1438 RAIKGIKGYD
-1448 KTRVYHQQRTD
+1448 KVTAYKQQRIDQT
-1459 MDLASFQSFV
+1459 LANYQAF

>member
-1 MAKVSNVMAT
+1 MAKISNVMAT
-11 KVALNLVEASKSIRN
+11 KVALDLVDASKSVRN

-48 GDYVGAAKARVE
+48 GDYVGAAKARLD
-60 GLGNAIDAQ
+60 GLGSAIDAQ
-69 KAKIAA
+69 KEKISA
-75 LQEKQESMNNITQDA
+75 LQEKQESMSSISQET
-90 AEKYLKLK
+90 AEKFLKLK
-98 DRIDQLKSEQSSLD
+98 ERIDELKAEQSSLD
-112 DVTGKN
+112 DITGRN
-118 KDKYEALGAEI
+118 KEKYESLGAEI
-129 SQLESKQEKLNVG
+129 SRLEAQQSKLNVG
-142 TTKQAEIY
+142 TVKQAETY
-150 LRYGS
+150 LRYGA

-160 KAKLASLEAQQQRAG
+160 KAKLASMEAQQQRAEQ
-175 AQLELQN
+175 QLELQN
-182 SGILKLN
+182 SGVLKLN
-189 ATMRTQSALFMAQAE
+189 ASMRAQSALFMAHAE

-217 VQVNGLE
+217 VQVDGLE
-224 SKISQLRD
+224 NKINQLRA
-232 IQQREMQMLDSTRQR
+232 IQQREMQMLESTRQR
-247 MGENSQEYLKQA
+247 MGENSREYLQQA
-259 TRVEELGAKIAQT
+259 TRVEELGTKIAQT
-272 RSKINELNETMKAT
+272 RSKINELNGAMKAT

-294 SARLDSL
+294 STRLDSL

-316 LANTAANLFSDA
+316 LANTAANLFSGA
-328 LATIRA
+328 LATINA
-334 RFTEL
+334 HFTEL

-352 MLATWTTLTGSTDKA
+352 MLATWTTLTGSAGKA

-377 SVKMGQSV
+377 SLKTGQAV
-385 DTVDELEQGFYHLHS
+385 DVVDELEQGFYHLHS

-406 GLTRSMLN
+406 GLTSSMLN

-421 NSQQINAVSQDMV
+421 NKQQIGAVSQDMV

-454 PMIDEKLA
+454 PMIDEALA
-462 EHYHTTVAGMR
+462 KHYHTSVAGMR
-473 EIASAGQLDADT
+473 QIAHAGKLDADT

-490 EQMGKGKYKEGA
+490 EQLGNGKYKKAAE
-502 DNMMGTFF
+502 NMMGTFF

-524 GDIEQPF
+524 GDIVEPF
-531 KKMSNPLLESVSKW
+531 KTMSNPLLESVSKW
-545 VSDKKTDALF
+545 VSDKKTEKLF
-555 TQFGKHLMK
+555 TQFGKHLME
-564 AFNQITTAFGGKKID
+564 AFNKITTAFGGKKID
-579 VSDALTGGMKA
+579 AGDALTSGMKA
-590 ATRGIDRL
+590 ATRAVDRF
-598 AKTISSH
+598 AKVVSSH
-605 RAQIKEFFG
+605 HTQIKEFFNS
-614 LFKTGSAASLK
+614 FKTGSAASLK
-625 IFANVFLDLSK
+625 IFANVMLDLSK

-643 VLSKYP
+643 ELAKYP
-649 KTTAAVITSFLLA
+649 KTTAAVITSLLLA
-662 GKAVKTLSVANEA
+662 SKAVKGLSVALDG
-675 LQLTFKAVKFPFSAI
+675 LQIMRTVGSKIGAFATKI
-690 KKTRDGLKELPD
+690 KNIPSRKITRIQVDGAKSTRDLE
-702 KYNRVSDSID
+702 
-712 AYGNKLKKVPT
+712 AYSRRLDR
-723 NVKTKV
+723 
-729 SVPVSAA
+729 
-736 KAKISGYNSKLKQ
+736 
-749 VPKTVKTKAIA
+749 VPKTKTTKAIVN
-760 STASAKGKI
+760 TASAETSLTRLGTKATASGKLGLKGLSLIGRGAKI
-769 SSFNATV
+769 
-776 KRVPSRI
+776 
-783 KVKAS
+783 AS
-788 AEVAS
+788 A
-793 AKISIK
+793 
-799 NLGATAKAAA
+799 G
-809 TTSASAFSKIRLSAV
+809 LSL
-824 TSIRA
+824 
-829 IGVAARAN
+829 IGGPA
-837 PLGALITGIQIAAA
+837 GLIMLVVQGLTVVYQ
-851 AFGFLYGHSKKFRS
+851 HDKKFRK
-865 FVNGLA
+865 FVNSLA
-871 SSAKSAMGKFGK
+871 SSAKSAMGKMGK

-896 SSMWDRVKKSYQQGQ
+896 SNMWNRVKKNYRQGQ

-926 KAWNDIRNNVTNTA
+926 KAWNDIRNNVTNTTR
-940 QDMMHK
+940 DMMHK
-946 AGNTFSNGYNDIINN
+946 AGNFFSNGYNDIINS

-973 HDASNK
+973 HDASSK
-979 ILNTAGDLRSN
+979 IQNTASNLRTN

-1000 KLSGIQDT
+1000 KLSDIQDT

-1019 HFSHVIE
+1019 HFGHVIE

-1165 SSLWDKGKDVVDFA
+1165 SGLWDKGKDVVDFA
-1179 EDILKKPVN
+1179 EDILKKPVD

-1224 ADWVKKEIDSLAIDA
+1224 ADWVKKQFQEMANPAGSGVERWRPYVVRALDMLHLSSSLVGRVLKQIQTESGGNPKALGGDDGLSDGRAMGLMQVKPPTFAAYKLPGHNNIWNGFDNLLAGLNYARHRYGDSLSFLGQG
-1239 HGPVS
+1239 HG
-1244 RDQFAKIA
+1244 
-1252 ESAARLMHQK
+1252 
-1262 ISDSDITRLYW
+1262 Y
-1273 QGFVESG
+1273 
-1280 DGANMGAGVDDHDGT
+1280 
-1295 GRPLGFYQY
+1295 
-1304 KRRTWNSWAVPGHT
+1304 
-1318 NINSILDQTM
+1318 
-1328 AVLNDSNWRSDLA
+1328 
-1341 PLGVRRGWGPTGHKM
+1341 
-1356 FANGGIAT
+1356 ANGGIAT

-1385 SRAWELMRQ
+1385 SRAWELMKQ
-1394 VVTYYGGNNAA
+1394 VVAYYGGNNAT
-1405 SKTSTVDTQN
+1405 SKTSTVDTRN

-1438 RAIKGINGYD
+1438 RAIKGIKGYD
-1448 KTRVYHQQRTD
+1448 KVTAYKQQRIDQT
-1459 MDLASFQSFV
+1459 LANYQAF

>member
-1 MAKVSNVMAT
+1 MAKISNVMAT
-11 KVALNLVEASKSIRN
+11 KVALDLVDASKSVRN
-26 LTTEVNASTK
+26 LTTEVNSSTK

-42 ASLKSA
+42 ASLRSA
-48 GDYVGAAKARVE
+48 GDYVGAAKARLD
-60 GLGNAIDAQ
+60 GLGSAIDAQ
-69 KAKIAA
+69 KEKISA
-75 LQEKQESMNNITQDA
+75 LQEKQESMNNISQET
-90 AEKYLKLK
+90 AEKFLKLK
-98 DRIDQLKSEQSSLD
+98 ERIDELKAEQSSLD
-112 DVTGKN
+112 DITGRN
-118 KDKYEALGAEI
+118 KEKYESLGAEI
-129 SQLESKQEKLNVG
+129 SRLESQQSKLNVG
-142 TTKQAEIY
+142 TVKQAETY
-150 LRYGS
+150 LRYGA

-160 KAKLASLEAQQQRAG
+160 KAKLASMEAQQQRAEQ
-175 AQLELQN
+175 QLELQN
-182 SGILKLN
+182 SGVLKLN
-189 ATMRTQSALFMAQAE
+189 ASMRAQSALFMAHAD

-224 SKISQLRD
+224 NKINQLRD
-232 IQQREMQMLDSTRQR
+232 IQQREMQMLESTRQR
-247 MGENSQEYLKQA
+247 MGESSQEYLKQA
-259 TRVEELGAKIAQT
+259 TRVEELGTQIAQT
-272 RSKINELNETMKAT
+272 RSKINELNEAMKAT

-294 SARLDSL
+294 SARLDGL

-316 LANTAANLFSDA
+316 LANTAANLFSGA
-328 LATIRA
+328 LATIQA
-334 RFTEL
+334 HFTEL

-352 MLATWTTLTGSTDKA
+352 MLATWDTLTGSTDKA

-377 SVKMGQSV
+377 SLKTGQAV
-385 DTVDELEQGFYHLHS
+385 DTVDELEQGFYHLNS

-406 GLTRSMLN
+406 GLTSSMLN

-421 NSQQINAVSQDMV
+421 NKQQIGAVSQDMV

-454 PMIDEKLA
+454 PMIDEALA
-462 EHYHTTVAGMR
+462 KHYHTSVAGMR
-473 EIASAGQLDADT
+473 QIAHAGKLDADT

-490 EQMGKGKYKEGA
+490 EQLGNGKYKEAA

-510 GMERTIKARVPALV
+510 GMERTIKARMPALV
-524 GDIEQPF
+524 GDVVEPF
-531 KKMSNPLLESVSKW
+531 KTMSNPLLESVSKW
-545 VSDKKTDALF
+545 VSDKRTEKLF
-555 TQFGKHLMK
+555 TQFGKHLME
-564 AFNQITTAFGGKKID
+564 AFNKITTAFGGKKIN
-579 VSDALTGGMKA
+579 VSDALTSGMKA
-590 ATRGIDRL
+590 ATHAVDRF
-598 AKTISSH
+598 AKVVSSH
-605 RAQIKEFFG
+605 HTQIKEFFSS
-614 LFKTGSAASLK
+614 FKTGSAASLK
-625 IFANVFLDLSK
+625 IFANVMLDLSK
-636 VMLPVLD
+636 VLLPVLD
-643 VLSKYP
+643 ELAKYP
-649 KTTAAVITSFLLA
+649 KTTAAVITSLLLA
-662 GKAVKTLSVANEA
+662 SKAVKGLSVAVKG
-675 LQLTFKAVKFPFSAI
+675 LQIMRTVGSTIGSFATKI
-690 KKTRDGLKELPD
+690 KSIPSRKITRIQVDGANSTRDLE
-702 KYNRVSDSID
+702 
-712 AYGNKLKKVPT
+712 AYSRRLDRIPKS
-723 NVKTKV
+723 KT
-729 SVPVSAA
+729 
-736 KAKISGYNSKLKQ
+736 
-749 VPKTVKTKAIA
+749 TKAIVN
-760 STASAKGKI
+760 TASAETSLTRLGTK
-769 SSFNATV
+769 ATV
-776 KRVPSRI
+776 AGKMGSNGLSLIGR
-783 KVKAS
+783 
-788 AEVAS
+788 S
-793 AKISIK
+793 AKI
-799 NLGATAKAAA
+799 
-809 TTSASAFSKIRLSAV
+809 ASAGLNLVGGPAG
-824 TSIRA
+824 A
-829 IGVAARAN
+829 IMLLVQ
-837 PLGALITGIQIAAA
+837 ALTVVYQ
-851 AFGFLYGHSKKFRS
+851 HDKKFRK

-871 SSAKSAMGKFGK
+871 SSAKSAMGKMGK

-896 SSMWDRVKKSYQQGQ
+896 SNMWDRVKKSYQQGQ

-940 QDMMHK
+940 QDMMRK
-946 AGNTFSNGYNDIINN
+946 AGNAFSNGYNDIINN

-973 HDASNK
+973 HDASSK
-979 ILNTAGDLRSN
+979 ILSTASDLRSN

-1000 KLSGIQDT
+1000 KLSDIQDT

-1068 GGDSHKLGTFSIG
+1068 GGDSHQLGTFSIG

-1123 PERNLMMY
+1123 PERNLMMF

-1143 SAKLAPLMGISH
+1143 SAQLAPMMGISH
-1155 YADGAVGDFF
+1155 YANGTVGDFF
-1165 SSLWDKGKDVVDFA
+1165 SGLWDKGKDVVDFA
-1179 EDILKKPVN
+1179 EDILKKPVD
-1188 FMESVFKHFI
+1188 FMESVFKHFV

-1224 ADWVKKEIDSLAIDA
+1224 ADWVKKQFQEMANPAGSGVERWRPYVIRALDMLHLSSSLVDRVLRQIQTESGGNPHAKQPGADPDGDGSGPALGLMQTKRKTFDAYKLPGHGDLWNGFDDLLAGLNYARHRYGDSLSFLGQG
-1239 HGPVS
+1239 HG
-1244 RDQFAKIA
+1244 
-1252 ESAARLMHQK
+1252 
-1262 ISDSDITRLYW
+1262 Y
-1273 QGFVESG
+1273 
-1280 DGANMGAGVDDHDGT
+1280 
-1295 GRPLGFYQY
+1295 
-1304 KRRTWNSWAVPGHT
+1304 
-1318 NINSILDQTM
+1318 
-1328 AVLNDSNWRSDLA
+1328 
-1341 PLGVRRGWGPTGHKM
+1341 
-1356 FANGGIAT
+1356 ANGGIAT

-1394 VVTYYGGNNAA
+1394 VVAYYGGNNA
-1405 SKTSTVDTQN
+1405 SQTTTFDTRN

-1459 MDLASFQSFV
+1459 MDLANFQSFV

>member
-1 MAKVSNVMAT
+1 MAKISNVMAT
-11 KVALNLVEASKSIRN
+11 KVALDLVDASKSVRN

-48 GDYVGAAKARVE
+48 GDYVGAAKARLD
-60 GLGNAIDAQ
+60 GLGSAIDAQ
-69 KAKIAA
+69 KEKISA
-75 LQEKQESMNNITQDA
+75 LQEKQESMSNISQET
-90 AEKYLKLK
+90 AEKFLKLK
-98 DRIDQLKSEQSSLD
+98 ERIDELKAEQSSLD
-112 DVTGKN
+112 DITGRN
-118 KDKYEALGAEI
+118 KEKYESLGAEI
-129 SQLESKQEKLNVG
+129 SRLEAQQSKLNVG
-142 TTKQAEIY
+142 TVKQAETY
-150 LRYGS
+150 LRYGA

-160 KAKLASLEAQQQRAG
+160 KAKLASMEAQQQRAEQ
-175 AQLELQN
+175 QLELQN
-182 SGILKLN
+182 SGVLKLN
-189 ATMRTQSALFMAQAE
+189 ASMRAQSALFMAHAE

-217 VQVNGLE
+217 VQVDGLE
-224 SKISQLRD
+224 NKINQLRA
-232 IQQREMQMLDSTRQR
+232 IQQREMQMLESTRQR

-294 SARLDSL
+294 SARLDGL

-316 LANTAANLFSDA
+316 LANTAANLFSGA

-334 RFTEL
+334 HFTEL

-352 MLATWTTLTGSTDKA
+352 MLATWDTLTGSTDKA

-377 SVKMGQSV
+377 SVKTGQAV
-385 DTVDELEQGFYHLHS
+385 DVVDELEQGFYHLHS

-406 GLTRSMLN
+406 GLTSSMLN

-421 NSQQINAVSQDMV
+421 NKQQIGAVSQDMV

-454 PMIDEKLA
+454 PMIDEALA
-462 EHYHTTVAGMR
+462 KHYHTSVAGMR
-473 EIASAGQLDADT
+473 QIAHAGKLDADT

-490 EQMGKGKYKEGA
+490 EQLGNGKYKDAAEK
-502 DNMMGTFF
+502 MMGTFF
-510 GMERTIKARVPALV
+510 GMERTIQARVPALV
-524 GDIEQPF
+524 GKIVKPF
-531 KKMSNPLLESVSKW
+531 KTMSNPLLESVSKW
-545 VSDKKTDALF
+545 VSDKKTEKLF
-555 TQFGKHLMK
+555 TQFGKHLME
-564 AFNQITTAFGGKKID
+564 AFNKITTAFGGKKID
-579 VSDALTGGMKA
+579 AGDALTSGMKA
-590 ATRGIDRL
+590 ATRAVDRF
-598 AKTISSH
+598 AKVVSSH
-605 RAQIKEFFG
+605 HTQIKEFFDS
-614 LFKTGSAASLK
+614 FKTGSAASLK
-625 IFANVFLDLSK
+625 IFANVMLDLSK
-636 VMLPVLD
+636 VLLPVLD
-643 VLSKYP
+643 ELAKYP
-649 KTTAAVITSFLLA
+649 KTTAAVVTSLLLA
-662 GKAVKTLSVANEA
+662 SKAVKGLSVAVKG
-675 LQLTFKAVKFPFSAI
+675 LQIMRTVGSTIGSFTTKI
-690 KKTRDGLKELPD
+690 KNIPSRKITRIQVDGAKSTRDLE
-702 KYNRVSDSID
+702 
-712 AYGNKLKKVPT
+712 AYSRRLDRIPKS
-723 NVKTKV
+723 KT
-729 SVPVSAA
+729 
-736 KAKISGYNSKLKQ
+736 
-749 VPKTVKTKAIA
+749 TKAIVN
-760 STASAKGKI
+760 TASAETSLTRLGTKATASGKLGLKGLSLIGRGAKI
-769 SSFNATV
+769 
-776 KRVPSRI
+776 
-783 KVKAS
+783 AS
-788 AEVAS
+788 AGLDLVGGPAGG
-793 AKISIK
+793 IM
-799 NLGATAKAAA
+799 LLVQGLT
-809 TTSASAFSKIRLSAV
+809 
-824 TSIRA
+824 
-829 IGVAARAN
+829 
-837 PLGALITGIQIAAA
+837 LIYQ
-851 AFGFLYGHSKKFRS
+851 HDKKFRK

-871 SSAKSAMGKFGK
+871 SSAKTAMGKMGK

-896 SSMWDRVKKSYQQGQ
+896 SNMWDRVKKSYRQGQ
-911 AQTQQQTLQH
+911 AQTQRQTLQH

-926 KAWNDIRNNVTNTA
+926 KAWNDIRNNVTNTTR
-940 QDMMHK
+940 DMMHK
-946 AGNTFSNGYNDIINN
+946 AGNFFSNGYNDIINN

-973 HDASNK
+973 HNASNK
-979 ILNTAGDLRSN
+979 ILSTARDLRTN

-1019 HFSHVIE
+1019 HFGHVIE

-1068 GGDSHKLGTFSIG
+1068 GGDSHQLGTFSIG

-1103 SGPNFQ
+1103 SGPNYQ

-1131 LPAQTEV
+1131 LPARTEV

-1143 SAKLAPLMGISH
+1143 SAQLAPLMGISH

-1165 SSLWDKGKDVVDFA
+1165 SGLWDKGKDVVDFA
-1179 EDILKKPVN
+1179 EDILKKPVD

-1198 SGKSDNGGFFSVQL
+1198 PGKSDNGGFFSVQL

-1224 ADWVKKEIDSLAIDA
+1224 ADWVKKQFQEMADPAGSGVDRWRPYVVRALDMLHLSSSLVGRVLKQIQTESGGNPKALGGDDGLSDGRAMGLMQVKPPTFAAYKLPGHDNIWNGFDNLLAGLNYARHRYGDSLSFLGQG
-1239 HGPVS
+1239 HG
-1244 RDQFAKIA
+1244 
-1252 ESAARLMHQK
+1252 
-1262 ISDSDITRLYW
+1262 Y
-1273 QGFVESG
+1273 
-1280 DGANMGAGVDDHDGT
+1280 
-1295 GRPLGFYQY
+1295 
-1304 KRRTWNSWAVPGHT
+1304 
-1318 NINSILDQTM
+1318 
-1328 AVLNDSNWRSDLA
+1328 
-1341 PLGVRRGWGPTGHKM
+1341 
-1356 FANGGIAT
+1356 ANGGIAT

-1394 VVTYYGGNNAA
+1394 VVTYYGGNDAT
-1405 SKTSTVDTQN
+1405 SKTPTVDTRN

>member
-1 MAKVSNVMAT
+1 MAKISNVMAT
-11 KVALNLVEASKSIRN
+11 KVALDLVDASKSVRN

-48 GDYVGAAKARVE
+48 GDYVGAAKARLD
-60 GLGNAIDAQ
+60 GLGSAIDAQ
-69 KAKIAA
+69 KEKISA
-75 LQEKQESMNNITQDA
+75 LQEKQKSMSNISQET
-90 AEKYLKLK
+90 AEKFLKLK
-98 DRIDQLKSEQSSLD
+98 ERIEQLKTEQASLD
-112 DVTGKN
+112 DITGRN
-118 KDKYEALGAEI
+118 KEKYESLGAEI
-129 SQLESKQEKLNVG
+129 SRLEAQQSKLNVG
-142 TTKQAEIY
+142 TVKQAETY
-150 LRYGS
+150 LRYGA

-160 KAKLASLEAQQQRAG
+160 KAKLASMEAQQQRAEQ
-175 AQLELQN
+175 QLELQN
-182 SGILKLN
+182 SGVLKLN
-189 ATMRTQSALFMAQAE
+189 ASMRAQSALFMAHAE

-217 VQVNGLE
+217 VQVDGLE
-224 SKISQLRD
+224 NKISQLRE
-232 IQQREMQMLDSTRQR
+232 IQQREMQMLESTRQR

-259 TRVEELGAKIAQT
+259 ARVEELGTKIAQT

-316 LANTAANLFSDA
+316 LANTAANLFSGA
-328 LATIRA
+328 LATIQA
-334 RFTEL
+334 HFTEL

-352 MLATWTTLTGSTDKA
+352 MLATWTTLTGSAGKA
-367 QGMVDTVNNL
+367 QGMVDTVNDL
-377 SVKMGQSV
+377 SVKTGQAV
-385 DTVDELEQGFYHLHS
+385 DVVDELEQGFYHLHS

-406 GLTRSMLN
+406 GLTSSMLN

-421 NSQQINAVSQDMV
+421 NKQQIGAVSQDMV

-454 PMIDEKLA
+454 PMIDEALA
-462 EHYHTTVAGMR
+462 KHYHTSVAGMR
-473 EIASAGQLDADT
+473 QIAHEGKLDADT

-490 EQMGKGKYKEGA
+490 EQLGNGKYKDAAE
-502 DNMMGTFF
+502 NMMGTFF
-510 GMERTIKARVPALV
+510 GMERTIQARVPALV
-524 GDIEQPF
+524 GDIVEPF
-531 KKMSNPLLESVSKW
+531 KTMSNPLLESVSKW
-545 VSDKKTDALF
+545 VSDKKTEKLF
-555 TQFGKHLMK
+555 TQFGKHLME
-564 AFNQITTAFGGKKID
+564 AFNKITTAFGGKKID
-579 VSDALTGGMKA
+579 AGDALTSGMKA
-590 ATRGIDRL
+590 ATRAVDRF
-598 AKTISSH
+598 AKVVSSH
-605 RAQIKEFFG
+605 HTQIKEFFDS
-614 LFKTGSAASLK
+614 FKTGSAASLK
-625 IFANVFLDLSK
+625 IFANVMLDLSK

-643 VLSKYP
+643 ELAKYP
-649 KTTAAVITSFLLA
+649 KTTAAVITSLLLA
-662 GKAVKTLSVANEA
+662 SKAVKGLSVAVKG
-675 LQLTFKAVKFPFSAI
+675 LQIMQTVGSTIGAFATKI
-690 KKTRDGLKELPD
+690 KNIPSRKITRIQVDGAKSTRDLE
-702 KYNRVSDSID
+702 
-712 AYGNKLKKVPT
+712 AYSRRLDR
-723 NVKTKV
+723 
-729 SVPVSAA
+729 
-736 KAKISGYNSKLKQ
+736 
-749 VPKTVKTKAIA
+749 VPKTKTTKAIVN
-760 STASAKGKI
+760 TASAETSLTRLGTKATASGKLGLRGLSLI
-769 SSFNATV
+769 GRGA
-776 KRVPSRI
+776 KI
-783 KVKAS
+783 AS
-788 AEVAS
+788 AGLDLVGGPA
-793 AKISIK
+793 
-799 NLGATAKAAA
+799 GAIMLLVQSLT
-809 TTSASAFSKIRLSAV
+809 IV
-824 TSIRA
+824 Y
-829 IGVAARAN
+829 
-837 PLGALITGIQIAAA
+837 Q
-851 AFGFLYGHSKKFRS
+851 HDKKFRT

-871 SSAKSAMGKFGK
+871 SSAKSAMGKLGK

-896 SSMWDRVKKSYQQGQ
+896 SNMWDRVKKSYQQGQ

-926 KAWNDIRNNVTNTA
+926 QAWNDIRNNVTNTT
-940 QDMMHK
+940 QDMMRK
-946 AGNTFSNGYNDIINN
+946 AGNLFNNGYNDIINN

-966 NNASNLW
+966 TNASNLW

-979 ILNTAGDLRSN
+979 IQNTASDLRTN

-1000 KLSGIQDT
+1000 KLSDIQDT

-1019 HFSHVIE
+1019 HFGHVIE

-1068 GGDSHKLGTFSIG
+1068 GGDSHQLGTFSIG

-1131 LPAQTEV
+1131 LPAKTEV

-1143 SAKLAPLMGISH
+1143 SAQLAPLMGISR

-1179 EDILKKPVN
+1179 EDILKKPVD
-1188 FMESVFKHFI
+1188 FMKSVFKHFV

-1224 ADWVKKEIDSLAIDA
+1224 ADWVKKQFQEMADPAGSGVDRWRPYVVRALDMLHLSSSLVGRVLKQIQTESGGNPKALGGDDGLSDGRAMGLMQVKPPTFAAYKLPGHNNIWNGFDNLLAGLNYARHRYGDSLSFLGQG
-1239 HGPVS
+1239 HG
-1244 RDQFAKIA
+1244 
-1252 ESAARLMHQK
+1252 
-1262 ISDSDITRLYW
+1262 Y
-1273 QGFVESG
+1273 
-1280 DGANMGAGVDDHDGT
+1280 
-1295 GRPLGFYQY
+1295 
-1304 KRRTWNSWAVPGHT
+1304 
-1318 NINSILDQTM
+1318 
-1328 AVLNDSNWRSDLA
+1328 
-1341 PLGVRRGWGPTGHKM
+1341 
-1356 FANGGIAT
+1356 ANGGIAT

-1394 VVTYYGGNNAA
+1394 VVAYYGSNNATQTA
-1405 SKTSTVDTQN
+1405 TIDTRN

>member
-1 MAKVSNVMAT
+1 MAKISNVMAT
-11 KVALNLVEASKSIRN
+11 KVALDLVDASKSVRN

-42 ASLKSA
+42 ASLRSA
-48 GDYVGAAKARVE
+48 GDYVGAAKARLD
-60 GLGNAIDAQ
+60 GLGSAIDAQ
-69 KAKIAA
+69 KEKISA
-75 LQEKQESMNNITQDA
+75 LQEKQESMSNISQET
-90 AEKYLKLK
+90 AEKFLKLK
-98 DRIDQLKSEQSSLD
+98 ERIDELKAEQSSLD
-112 DVTGKN
+112 DITGRN
-118 KDKYEALGAEI
+118 KEKYESLGAEI
-129 SQLESKQEKLNVG
+129 NRLEAQQSKLNVG
-142 TTKQAEIY
+142 TVKQAETY
-150 LRYGS
+150 LRYGA

-160 KAKLASLEAQQQRAG
+160 KAKLASMEAQQQRAEQ
-175 AQLELQN
+175 QLELQN
-182 SGILKLN
+182 SGVLKLN
-189 ATMRTQSALFMAQAE
+189 ASMRAQSALFMAHAE

-217 VQVNGLE
+217 VQVDGLE
-224 SKISQLRD
+224 NKINQLRE
-232 IQQREMQMLDSTRQR
+232 IQQREMQMLESTRQR

-316 LANTAANLFSDA
+316 LANTAANLFSGA
-328 LATIRA
+328 LATIQA
-334 RFTEL
+334 HFTEL

-352 MLATWTTLTGSTDKA
+352 MLATWDTLTGSAGKA
-367 QGMVDTVNNL
+367 QDMVNTVNDL
-377 SVKMGQSV
+377 SVKTGQAV

-406 GLTRSMLN
+406 GLTSSMLN

-421 NSQQINAVSQDMV
+421 NKQQIGDVSQDMV

-454 PMIDEKLA
+454 PMIDEALA
-462 EHYHTTVAGMR
+462 KHYHTSVAGMR
-473 EIASAGQLDADT
+473 QIAHAGKLDADT

-490 EQMGKGKYKEGA
+490 EQLGSGKYKDAAEK
-502 DNMMGTFF
+502 MMGTFF

-524 GDIEQPF
+524 GDIVEPF
-531 KKMSNPLLESVSKW
+531 KTMSNPLLESVSKW
-545 VSDKKTDALF
+545 VSDKRTEKLF
-555 TQFGKHLMK
+555 TQFGKHLME
-564 AFNQITTAFGGKKID
+564 AFNKITTAFGGKKIN
-579 VSDALTGGMKA
+579 VSDALTGGMEA
-590 ATRGIDRL
+590 ATRAVDRF
-598 AKTISSH
+598 AKVVSSH
-605 RAQIKEFFG
+605 HTQIKEFFSS
-614 LFKTGSAASLK
+614 FKTGSAASLK
-625 IFANVFLDLSK
+625 IFANVMLDLSK

-643 VLSKYP
+643 ELAKYP
-649 KTTAAVITSFLLA
+649 KTTAAVVTSLLLA
-662 GKAVKTLSVANEA
+662 SKAVKDLSVAVNG
-675 LQLTFKAVKFPFSAI
+675 LQIMRTVGSTIGSFSTKI
-690 KKTRDGLKELPD
+690 KNIPSRKITRIQVDGAKSTRDLE
-702 KYNRVSDSID
+702 
-712 AYGNKLKKVPT
+712 AYSRRLDRIPKS
-723 NVKTKV
+723 KT
-729 SVPVSAA
+729 
-736 KAKISGYNSKLKQ
+736 
-749 VPKTVKTKAIA
+749 TKAIVN
-760 STASAKGKI
+760 TASAETSLTRLGTKATASGKLGLKGLSLIGRGAKI
-769 SSFNATV
+769 
-776 KRVPSRI
+776 
-783 KVKAS
+783 AS
-788 AEVAS
+788 AGL
-793 AKISIK
+793 
-799 NLGATAKAAA
+799 NLVGGPAGA
-809 TTSASAFSKIRLSAV
+809 IMLLV
-824 TSIRA
+824 Q
-829 IGVAARAN
+829 
-837 PLGALITGIQIAAA
+837 ALTVVYQ
-851 AFGFLYGHSKKFRS
+851 HDKKFRK

-871 SSAKSAMGKFGK
+871 SSAKSAMGKMGK

-896 SSMWDRVKKSYQQGQ
+896 SNMWDRVKKSYQQGQ

-946 AGNTFSNGYNDIINN
+946 AGNAFSNGYNDIINN

-1068 GGDSHKLGTFSIG
+1068 GGDSHKLGTFTIG

-1123 PERNLMMY
+1123 PERNLMMF

-1143 SAKLAPLMGISH
+1143 SARLAPMMGINH
-1155 YADGAVGDFF
+1155 YANGAVGDFF
-1165 SSLWDKGKDVVDFA
+1165 SGLWDKGKDVVDFA
-1179 EDILKKPVN
+1179 EDILKKPVD

-1224 ADWVKKEIDSLAIDA
+1224 ADWVKKQFQEMANPAGSGVERWRPYVIRALDMLHLSSSLVDRVLKQIQTESGGNPHAKQPGADPDGDGSGPAMGLMQTKRSTFNKYKLPGHGDLWNGFDDLLAGLNYARHRYGDSLSFLGQG
-1239 HGPVS
+1239 HG
-1244 RDQFAKIA
+1244 
-1252 ESAARLMHQK
+1252 
-1262 ISDSDITRLYW
+1262 Y
-1273 QGFVESG
+1273 
-1280 DGANMGAGVDDHDGT
+1280 
-1295 GRPLGFYQY
+1295 
-1304 KRRTWNSWAVPGHT
+1304 
-1318 NINSILDQTM
+1318 
-1328 AVLNDSNWRSDLA
+1328 
-1341 PLGVRRGWGPTGHKM
+1341 
-1356 FANGGIAT
+1356 ANGGIAT

-1385 SRAWELMRQ
+1385 SRAWELMKQ
-1394 VVTYYGGNNAA
+1394 VVAYYGDTNATQTA
-1405 SKTSTVDTQN
+1405 TIDTRN

>member
-1 MAKVSNVMAT
+1 MAKISNVMAT
-11 KVALNLVEASKSIRN
+11 KVALDLVEASKSIRN

-98 DRIDQLKSEQSSLD
+98 DRIDQLKSEQSILD

-129 SQLESKQEKLNVG
+129 SRLESKQEKLNVG

-160 KAKLASLEAQQQRAG
+160 KAKLASMEAQQQRAES
-175 AQLELQN
+175 QLELQN

-204 RLQAEGRQYQAMG
+204 RLQAEGHQYQAMG

-224 SKISQLRD
+224 SKISQLREV
-232 IQQREMQMLDSTRQR
+232 QQREMQMLDSTRQR

-259 TRVEELGAKIAQT
+259 TRVEELGTKIAQT

-294 SARLDSL
+294 NARLDSL

-352 MLATWTTLTGSTDKA
+352 MLATWTTLTGSA
-367 QGMVDTVNNL
+367 GEAHGMVDTVNNL
-377 SVKMGQSV
+377 SVKTGQAV
-385 DTVDELEQGFYHLHS
+385 DVVDELEQGFYHLHS
-400 SKSQAD
+400 SKEQAD
-406 GLTRSMLN
+406 GLTSSMLN

-421 NSQQINAVSQDMV
+421 NSQQIGAVSQDMV

-462 EHYHTTVAGMR
+462 DHYHTTVAGMR
-473 EIASAGQLDADT
+473 EMASAGQLDADT

-490 EQMGKGKYKEGA
+490 EQLGNGKYKEA
-502 DNMMGTFF
+502 AENMMGTFF

-524 GDIEQPF
+524 GDIVEPF
-531 KKMSNPLLESVSKW
+531 KTMSNPLLKSVSKW
-545 VSDKKTDALF
+545 VSDKKTEKLF

-564 AFNQITTAFGGKKID
+564 AFNKITTAFGGKKID

-590 ATRGIDRL
+590 ATRGVDRF
-598 AKTISSH
+598 AKIISSH

-675 LQLTFKAVKFPFSAI
+675 LQLTFKAIKFPFSAI

-729 SVPVSAA
+729 SAPVSAA
-736 KAKISGYNSKLKQ
+736 KAKIGGYNNKLKQ
-749 VPKTVKTKAIA
+749 VPKAVKTKAIA

-783 KVKAS
+783 KVKAN

-809 TTSASAFSKIRLSAV
+809 TTSANAFSKIRLSAV
-824 TSIRA
+824 TSIKA

-851 AFGFLYGHSKKFRS
+851 AFSFLYGHSKKFRN

-871 SSAKSAMGKFGK
+871 SSAKSAMGHLGK
-883 AFESGAKSAISWT
+883 AFESGAKTAISWAGN
-896 SSMWDRVKKSYQQGQ
+896 MWDHVKKSYQDGQ
-911 AQTQQQTLQH
+911 AQTQKQTLQH

-926 KAWNDIRNNVTNTA
+926 QAWSNIKDTTASIAKNMFDKLNVL
-940 QDMMHK
+940 H
-946 AGNTFSNGYNDIINN
+946 GNG
-961 TSNWR
+961 
-966 NNASNLW
+966 
-973 HDASNK
+973 
-979 ILNTAGDLRSN
+979 
-990 STNILSNMHD
+990 LSN
-1000 KLSGIQDT
+1000 
-1008 GLGHMLNGWKD
+1008 MLNGWKD
-1019 HFSHVIE
+1019 HFGKVIG
-1026 TITSNGSPIHDAFK
+1026 TITSNDGPIHNAFK
-1040 GLLNGILSPFE
+1040 GLLNGLLSPFS

-1068 GGDSHKLGTFSIG
+1068 GGDSHKLGTFTIG

-1089 GGLLHDQVALLNDG
+1089 GGLLHDQIALLNDG
-1103 SGPNFQ
+1103 SGPNYQ

-1143 SAKLAPLMGISH
+1143 SAQLAPLMGISH

-1179 EDILKKPVN
+1179 EDILKKPIN
-1188 FMESVFKHFI
+1188 FMESVFKHFV

-1224 ADWVKKEIDSLAIDA
+1224 ADWVKKEINSLTVDA

-1252 ESAARLMHQK
+1252 ESAARLMHQQ

-1304 KRRTWNSWAVPGHT
+1304 KRKTWNAWAVPGHT
-1318 NINSILDQTM
+1318 NISSLLDQTM

-1341 PLGVRRGWGPTGHKM
+1341 PLGVKRGWGPTGHKM
-1356 FANGGIAT
+1356 YADGGIAT

-1379 LDSMKS
+1379 LNAMKS
-1385 SRAWELMRQ
+1385 SRAWELMQQ
-1394 VVTYYGGNNAA
+1394 VVSYYAGSN
-1405 SKTSTVDTQN
+1405 TTQSTAVDTRN
-1415 LSQQIQELIEVG
+1415 LSQQIQELIEIG
-1427 KAVLAVNGEQV
+1427 QAVLSVNHEQV
-1438 RAIKGINGYD
+1438 QAIHGIKGYD
-1448 KTRVYHQQRTD
+1448 KVSAYKQQRIDQT
-1459 MDLASFQSFV
+1459 LANYQAF

>member
-1 MAKVSNVMAT
+1 MAKISNVMAT
-11 KVALNLVEASKSIRN
+11 KVALDLVDASKSVRN
-26 LTTEVNASTK
+26 LTAEVNASTK

-42 ASLKSA
+42 ASLRSA
-48 GDYVGAAKARVE
+48 GDYVGAAKARLD
-60 GLGNAIDAQ
+60 GLGSAIDAQ
-69 KAKIAA
+69 KEKISA
-75 LQEKQESMNNITQDA
+75 LQEKQESMNNISQET
-90 AEKYLKLK
+90 AEKFLKLK
-98 DRIDQLKSEQSSLD
+98 ERIEQLKTEQASLD
-112 DVTGKN
+112 DVTGRN
-118 KDKYEALGAEI
+118 KDKYESLGAEI
-129 SQLESKQEKLNVG
+129 SRLESQQSKLNVG
-142 TTKQAEIY
+142 TVKQAETY
-150 LRYGS
+150 LRYGA

-160 KAKLASLEAQQQRAG
+160 KAKLASMEAQQQRAEQ
-175 AQLELQN
+175 QLELQN
-182 SGILKLN
+182 SGVLKLN
-189 ATMRTQSALFMAQAE
+189 ASMRAQSALFMAHAD

-217 VQVNGLE
+217 VQVDGLE
-224 SKISQLRD
+224 NKINQLRA

-259 TRVEELGAKIAQT
+259 TRVEELGTKIAQT

-316 LANTAANLFSDA
+316 LANTAANLFSGA
-328 LATIRA
+328 LATIQA
-334 RFTEL
+334 HFTEL

-352 MLATWTTLTGSTDKA
+352 MLATWDTLTGSAGKA
-367 QGMVDTVNNL
+367 KGMVNTVNDL
-377 SVKMGQSV
+377 SVKTGQAV

-406 GLTRSMLN
+406 GLTSSMLN

-421 NSQQINAVSQDMV
+421 NKQQIGDVSQDMV

-454 PMIDEKLA
+454 PMIDEALA
-462 EHYHTTVAGMR
+462 KHYHTSVAGMR
-473 EIASAGQLDADT
+473 QIAHAGKLDADT

-490 EQMGKGKYKEGA
+490 EQLGSGKHKDAAEK
-502 DNMMGTFF
+502 MMGTFF

-524 GDIEQPF
+524 GDIVEPF
-531 KKMSNPLLESVSKW
+531 KTMSNPLLESVSKW
-545 VSDKKTDALF
+545 VSDKRTEKLF
-555 TQFGKHLMK
+555 TQFGKHLME
-564 AFNQITTAFGGKKID
+564 AFNKITTAFGGKKIN
-579 VSDALTGGMKA
+579 VSDALTGGMEA
-590 ATRGIDRL
+590 ATRAVDRF
-598 AKTISSH
+598 AKVVSSH
-605 RAQIKEFFG
+605 HTQIKEFFSS
-614 LFKTGSAASLK
+614 FKTGSAASLK
-625 IFANVFLDLSK
+625 IFANVMLDLSK

-643 VLSKYP
+643 ELAKYP
-649 KTTAAVITSFLLA
+649 KTTAAVVTSLLLA
-662 GKAVKTLSVANEA
+662 SKAVKDLSVAVNG
-675 LQLTFKAVKFPFSAI
+675 LQIMRTVGSTIGSFATKI
-690 KKTRDGLKELPD
+690 KNIPSRKITRIQVDGAKSTRDLE
-702 KYNRVSDSID
+702 
-712 AYGNKLKKVPT
+712 AYSRRLDRIPKS
-723 NVKTKV
+723 KT
-729 SVPVSAA
+729 
-736 KAKISGYNSKLKQ
+736 
-749 VPKTVKTKAIA
+749 TKAIVNTA
-760 STASAKGKI
+760 LAETSLTRLGTKATASGKLGLKGLSLIGRGAKI
-769 SSFNATV
+769 
-776 KRVPSRI
+776 
-783 KVKAS
+783 AS
-788 AEVAS
+788 AGLDLVGGPA
-793 AKISIK
+793 
-799 NLGATAKAAA
+799 G
-809 TTSASAFSKIRLSAV
+809 
-824 TSIRA
+824 
-829 IGVAARAN
+829 
-837 PLGALITGIQIAAA
+837 GIMLLVQGLTIV
-851 AFGFLYGHSKKFRS
+851 YQHDKKFRK

-871 SSAKSAMGKFGK
+871 SSAKSAMGKMGK
-883 AFESGAKSAISWT
+883 AFESGAKSAVSWT
-896 SSMWDRVKKSYQQGQ
+896 SNMWDHVKKSYQQGQ

-926 KAWNDIRNNVTNTA
+926 KAWNDIRSNVTNTA

-1019 HFSHVIE
+1019 HFGHVIE

-1068 GGDSHKLGTFSIG
+1068 GGDSHKLGTFTIG

-1131 LPAQTEV
+1131 LPAKTEV

-1143 SAKLAPLMGISH
+1143 SAQLAPLMGISH

-1179 EDILKKPVN
+1179 EDILKKPVD

-1198 SGKSDNGGFFSVQL
+1198 SGKPDNGGFFSVQL

-1224 ADWVKKEIDSLAIDA
+1224 ADWVKKQFQEMADPAGSGVDRWRPYVVRALDMLHLSSSLVGRVLKQIQTESGGNPHAKQPGADPDGDGSGPALGLMQTKRKTFDAYKLPGHGDLWNGFDDLLAGLNYARHRYGDSLSFLGQG
-1239 HGPVS
+1239 HG
-1244 RDQFAKIA
+1244 
-1252 ESAARLMHQK
+1252 
-1262 ISDSDITRLYW
+1262 Y
-1273 QGFVESG
+1273 
-1280 DGANMGAGVDDHDGT
+1280 
-1295 GRPLGFYQY
+1295 
-1304 KRRTWNSWAVPGHT
+1304 
-1318 NINSILDQTM
+1318 
-1328 AVLNDSNWRSDLA
+1328 
-1341 PLGVRRGWGPTGHKM
+1341 
-1356 FANGGIAT
+1356 ANGGIAT

>member
-1 MAKVSNVMAT
+1 MAKISNVMAT
-11 KVALNLVEASKSIRN
+11 KVALDLVDASKSVRN

-48 GDYVGAAKARVE
+48 GDYVGAAKARLD
-60 GLGNAIDAQ
+60 GLGSAIDAQ
-69 KAKIAA
+69 KEKISA
-75 LQEKQESMNNITQDA
+75 LQEKQESMNNISQET
-90 AEKYLKLK
+90 AEKFLKLK
-98 DRIDQLKSEQSSLD
+98 ERIDELKAEQSSLD
-112 DVTGKN
+112 DITGRN
-118 KDKYEALGAEI
+118 KEKYESLGAEI
-129 SQLESKQEKLNVG
+129 SRLESQQSKLNVG
-142 TTKQAEIY
+142 TVKQAETY
-150 LRYGS
+150 LRYGA

-160 KAKLASLEAQQQRAG
+160 KAKLASMEAQQQRAEQ
-175 AQLELQN
+175 QLELQN
-182 SGILKLN
+182 SGVLKLN
-189 ATMRTQSALFMAQAE
+189 ASMRAQSALFMAHAD

-224 SKISQLRD
+224 NKINQLRD
-232 IQQREMQMLDSTRQR
+232 IQQREMQMLESTRQR
-247 MGENSQEYLKQA
+247 MGESSQEYLKQA
-259 TRVEELGAKIAQT
+259 TRVEELGTQIAQT

-294 SARLDSL
+294 SARLDGL

-316 LANTAANLFSDA
+316 LANTAANVFSGA
-328 LATIRA
+328 LATIQA
-334 RFTEL
+334 HFTEL
-339 IASGMEYD
+339 IASGQEYD
-347 VTQEK
+347 VTQQK
-352 MLATWTTLTGSTDKA
+352 MVATWDTLTGSANKA
-367 QGMVDTVNNL
+367 QDMVNTVNNL
-377 SVKMGQSV
+377 SVKTGQAV
-385 DTVDELEQGFYHLHS
+385 ETVDELEQGFYHLHS

-406 GLTRSMLN
+406 GLTSSMLN

-454 PMIDEKLA
+454 PMIDEALA
-462 EHYHTTVAGMR
+462 KHYHTSVAGMR
-473 EIASAGQLDADT
+473 QIAHAGKLDADT

-490 EQMGKGKYKEGA
+490 EQLGNGKYKEAA

-510 GMERTIKARVPALV
+510 GMERTIKSRMPALV

-531 KKMSNPLLESVSKW
+531 MQMSNPLLESVSKW
-545 VSDKKTDALF
+545 VSDKRTDALF
-555 TQFGKHLMK
+555 TQFGKHLME
-564 AFNQITTAFGGKKID
+564 AFNKITTAFGGKKID
-579 VSDALTGGMKA
+579 VSDALTSGMEA
-590 ATRGIDRL
+590 ATHAVDRF
-598 AKTISSH
+598 AKVVSSH
-605 RAQIKEFFG
+605 HTQIKEFFSS
-614 LFKTGSAASLK
+614 FKTGSAASLK
-625 IFANVFLDLSK
+625 IFANVMLDLSK

-643 VLSKYP
+643 ELAKYP
-649 KTTAAVITSFLLA
+649 KTTAAVITSLLLASKAVKGLSVAVKGLQIMQTVGSTIGSFATKIKSIPSRKITRIQVDGANSTRDLEAYSRRLDRIPKFKTTKAIVNTTSAETSLTRLGTKATIA
-662 GKAVKTLSVANEA
+662 GKAGLS
-675 LQLTFKAVKFPFSAI
+675 
-690 KKTRDGLKELPD
+690 GLSLIG
-702 KYNRVSDSID
+702 R
-712 AYGNKLKKVPT
+712 G
-723 NVKTKV
+723 
-729 SVPVSAA
+729 
-736 KAKISGYNSKLKQ
+736 AKI
-749 VPKTVKTKAIA
+749 
-760 STASAKGKI
+760 ASAG
-769 SSFNATV
+769 
-776 KRVPSRI
+776 
-783 KVKAS
+783 
-788 AEVAS
+788 
-793 AKISIK
+793 
-799 NLGATAKAAA
+799 LD
-809 TTSASAFSKIRLSAV
+809 L
-824 TSIRA
+824 
-829 IGVAARAN
+829 IGGPA
-837 PLGALITGIQIAAA
+837 GLIMLVVQGLTLIYQ
-851 AFGFLYGHSKKFRS
+851 HDKKFRT

-871 SSAKSAMGKFGK
+871 SSAKSAMGKMGK

-896 SSMWDRVKKSYQQGQ
+896 SNMWDRVKKSYQQGQ
-911 AQTQQQTLQH
+911 VQTQQQTLQH

-946 AGNTFSNGYNDIINN
+946 AGNAFSNGYNGIINN

-979 ILNTAGDLRSN
+979 ILNTASDLRSN

-1040 GLLNGILSPFE
+1040 GLLNGVLSPFE

-1068 GGDSHKLGTFSIG
+1068 GGDSHKLGTFTID
-1081 KLANGTPG
+1081 KLANGTQG

-1123 PERNLMMY
+1123 PERNLMMF

-1143 SAKLAPLMGISH
+1143 SARLAPMMGINH
-1155 YADGAVGDFF
+1155 YANGAVGDFF
-1165 SSLWDKGKDVVDFA
+1165 SGLWDKGKDVVDFA
-1179 EDILKKPVN
+1179 EDILKKPVD
-1188 FMESVFKHFI
+1188 FMESVFNHFV

-1224 ADWVKKEIDSLAIDA
+1224 ADWVKKQFQEMADPAGSGVDRWRPYVVRALDMLHLSSSLVGRVLKQIQTESGGNPKALGGDDGLSDGRAMGLMQVKPPTFAAYKLPGHNNIWNGFDNLLAGLNYARHRYGDSLSFLGQG
-1239 HGPVS
+1239 HG
-1244 RDQFAKIA
+1244 
-1252 ESAARLMHQK
+1252 
-1262 ISDSDITRLYW
+1262 Y
-1273 QGFVESG
+1273 
-1280 DGANMGAGVDDHDGT
+1280 
-1295 GRPLGFYQY
+1295 
-1304 KRRTWNSWAVPGHT
+1304 
-1318 NINSILDQTM
+1318 
-1328 AVLNDSNWRSDLA
+1328 
-1341 PLGVRRGWGPTGHKM
+1341 
-1356 FANGGIAT
+1356 ANGGIAT

-1394 VVTYYGGNNAA
+1394 VVAYYGSNNAA
-1405 SKTSTVDTQN
+1405 SKTSTVDTRN
-1415 LSQQIQELIEVG
+1415 LSQQIQELIEIS

-1438 RAIKGINGYD
+1438 QAIHGIKGYD
-1448 KTRVYHQQRTD
+1448 KVAAYKQQRIDQT
-1459 MDLASFQSFV
+1459 LSNYQAF

>member
-1 MAKVSNVMAT
+1 MAKISNVMAT
-11 KVALNLVEASKSIRN
+11 KVALDLVDASKSVRN

-42 ASLKSA
+42 ASLRSA
-48 GDYVGAAKARVE
+48 GDYVGAAKARLDS
-60 GLGNAIDAQ
+60 LGSAIDAQ
-69 KAKIAA
+69 KEKISA
-75 LQEKQESMNNITQDA
+75 LQEKQESMNNISQET
-90 AEKYLKLK
+90 AEKFLKLK
-98 DRIDQLKSEQSSLD
+98 ERIEQLKTEQASLD
-112 DVTGKN
+112 DVTGRN
-118 KDKYEALGAEI
+118 KDKYESLGAEI
-129 SQLESKQEKLNVG
+129 SRLESQQSKLNVG
-142 TTKQAEIY
+142 TVKQAETY
-150 LRYGS
+150 LRYGA

-160 KAKLASLEAQQQRAG
+160 KAKLASMEAQQQRAEQ
-175 AQLELQN
+175 QLELQN
-182 SGILKLN
+182 SGVLKLN
-189 ATMRTQSALFMAQAE
+189 ASMRAQSALFMAHAE

-217 VQVNGLE
+217 VQVDGLE
-224 SKISQLRD
+224 NKISQLRA

-247 MGENSQEYLKQA
+247 MGESSQEYLKQA
-259 TRVEELGAKIAQT
+259 TRVEELGTKIAQT
-272 RSKINELNETMKAT
+272 RSKINELNATMKAT

-294 SARLDSL
+294 SARLDGL

-316 LANTAANLFSDA
+316 LANTAANLFSGA
-328 LATIRA
+328 LATIQA
-334 RFTEL
+334 HFTEL

-352 MLATWTTLTGSTDKA
+352 MLATWDTLTGSTDKA

-377 SVKMGQSV
+377 SVKTGQAV
-385 DTVDELEQGFYHLHS
+385 DVVDELEQGFYHLHS

-406 GLTRSMLN
+406 GLTSSMLN

-421 NSQQINAVSQDMV
+421 NKQQIGAVSQDMV

-454 PMIDEKLA
+454 PMIDEALA
-462 EHYHTTVAGMR
+462 KHYHTSVAGMR
-473 EIASAGQLDADT
+473 QIAHAGKLDADT

-490 EQMGKGKYKEGA
+490 EQLGNGKYKDAAE
-502 DNMMGTFF
+502 NMMGTFF
-510 GMERTIKARVPALV
+510 GMERTIKARVPALI
-524 GDIEQPF
+524 GDIVEPF
-531 KKMSNPLLESVSKW
+531 KTMSNPLLESVSKW
-545 VSDKKTDALF
+545 VSDKKTEKLF
-555 TQFGKHLMK
+555 TQFGKHLME
-564 AFNQITTAFGGKKID
+564 AFNKITTAFGGKKID
-579 VSDALTGGMKA
+579 VSDALTSGMKA
-590 ATRGIDRL
+590 ATRAVDRF
-598 AKTISSH
+598 AKVVSSH
-605 RAQIKEFFG
+605 HTQIKEFFSS
-614 LFKTGSAASLK
+614 FKTGSAASLK
-625 IFANVFLDLSK
+625 IFANVMLDLSK

-643 VLSKYP
+643 ELAKYP
-649 KTTAAVITSFLLA
+649 KTTAAVITSLLLA
-662 GKAVKTLSVANEA
+662 SKAVKGLSVAVKG
-675 LQLTFKAVKFPFSAI
+675 LQIMQTVGSTIGAFATKI
-690 KKTRDGLKELPD
+690 KNIPSRKITRIQVDGAKSTRDLE
-702 KYNRVSDSID
+702 
-712 AYGNKLKKVPT
+712 AYSRRLDR
-723 NVKTKV
+723 
-729 SVPVSAA
+729 
-736 KAKISGYNSKLKQ
+736 
-749 VPKTVKTKAIA
+749 VPKTKTTKAIVN
-760 STASAKGKI
+760 TASAETSLTRLGTKATASGKLGLKGLSLIGRGAKI
-769 SSFNATV
+769 
-776 KRVPSRI
+776 
-783 KVKAS
+783 AS
-788 AEVAS
+788 AGLDLVGGPA
-793 AKISIK
+793 
-799 NLGATAKAAA
+799 G
-809 TTSASAFSKIRLSAV
+809 
-824 TSIRA
+824 
-829 IGVAARAN
+829 
-837 PLGALITGIQIAAA
+837 GIMLLVQ
-851 AFGFLYGHSKKFRS
+851 GLTLVYQHDKKFRK

-871 SSAKSAMGKFGK
+871 SSAKTAMGTLGK

-896 SSMWDRVKKSYQQGQ
+896 SNMWNRVKKSYQQGQ

-926 KAWNDIRNNVTNTA
+926 KAWNDIRNNVTNTT

-946 AGNTFSNGYNDIINN
+946 AGNLFSNGYNDIINS

-966 NNASNLW
+966 TNASNLW
-973 HDASNK
+973 HDASSK
-979 ILNTAGDLRSN
+979 IQNTASDLRTN
-990 STNILSNMHD
+990 STSILSNMHD
-1000 KLSGIQDT
+1000 KLSDIQDT

-1019 HFSHVIE
+1019 HFGHVIE

-1040 GLLNGILSPFE
+1040 GLLNGVLSPFE

-1068 GGDSHKLGTFSIG
+1068 GGDSHQLGTFSIG

-1131 LPAQTEV
+1131 LPAKTEV

-1143 SAKLAPLMGISH
+1143 SAQLAPLMGISH

-1165 SSLWDKGKDVVDFA
+1165 AGLWDKGKDVVDFA
-1179 EDILKKPVN
+1179 EDILRKPVD

-1224 ADWVKKEIDSLAIDA
+1224 ADWVKKQFQEMADPAGSGVDRWRPYVVRALDMLHLSSSLVGRVLKQIQTESGGNPKALGGDDGLSDGRAMGLMQVKPPTFAAYKLPGHNNIWNGFDNLLAGLNYARHRYGDSLSFLGQG
-1239 HGPVS
+1239 HG
-1244 RDQFAKIA
+1244 
-1252 ESAARLMHQK
+1252 
-1262 ISDSDITRLYW
+1262 Y
-1273 QGFVESG
+1273 
-1280 DGANMGAGVDDHDGT
+1280 
-1295 GRPLGFYQY
+1295 
-1304 KRRTWNSWAVPGHT
+1304 
-1318 NINSILDQTM
+1318 
-1328 AVLNDSNWRSDLA
+1328 
-1341 PLGVRRGWGPTGHKM
+1341 
-1356 FANGGIAT
+1356 ANGGIAT

-1394 VVTYYGGNNAA
+1394 VVAYYGGNNATQTA
-1405 SKTSTVDTQN
+1405 TIDTRN

>member
-1 MAKVSNVMAT
+1 MAKISNVMAT
-11 KVALNLVEASKSIRN
+11 KVALDLVDASKSVRN

-42 ASLKSA
+42 ASLRSA
-48 GDYVGAAKARVE
+48 GDYAGAAKARLD
-60 GLGNAIDAQ
+60 GLGSAIDAQ
-69 KAKIAA
+69 KEKISA
-75 LQEKQESMNNITQDA
+75 LQEKQSSMNNVSQET
-90 AEKYLKLK
+90 AEKFLKLK
-98 DRIDQLKSEQSSLD
+98 ERIEQLKAEQASLD
-112 DVTGKN
+112 DVTGRN
-118 KDKYEALGAEI
+118 KDKYESLGAEI
-129 SQLESKQEKLNVG
+129 SRLESQQSKLNVG
-142 TTKQAEIY
+142 TVKQAETY
-150 LRYGS
+150 LRYGA

-160 KAKLASLEAQQQRAG
+160 KAKLASMEAQQQRAQQ
-175 AQLELQN
+175 QLELQN
-182 SGILKLN
+182 SGVLKLN
-189 ATMRTQSALFMAQAE
+189 ASMRAQSALFMAHAD

-224 SKISQLRD
+224 SKINQLRD
-232 IQQREMQMLDSTRQR
+232 IQQREMQMLESTRQR
-247 MGENSQEYLKQA
+247 MGESSQEYLKQA
-259 TRVEELGAKIAQT
+259 TRVEELGTKITQT
-272 RSKINELNETMKAT
+272 RSKINELNEAMKAT

-294 SARLDSL
+294 SARLESL

-316 LANTAANLFSDA
+316 LANTAANVFSGA
-328 LATIRA
+328 LATIQA
-334 RFTEL
+334 HFTEL
-339 IASGMEYD
+339 IASGQEYD
-347 VTQEK
+347 VTQQK
-352 MLATWTTLTGSTDKA
+352 MVATWDTLTGSADKA
-367 QGMVDTVNNL
+367 QDMVNTVNNL
-377 SVKMGQSV
+377 SVKTGQAV

-406 GLTRSMLN
+406 GLTSSMLN

-421 NSQQINAVSQDMV
+421 NSQQISAVSQDMV

-454 PMIDEKLA
+454 PMIDEALA
-462 EHYHTTVAGMR
+462 KHYHTSVAGMR
-473 EIASAGQLDADT
+473 QIAHAGKLDADT

-490 EQMGKGKYKEGA
+490 EQLGNGKYKEAA

-510 GMERTIKARVPALV
+510 GMERTIKSRMPALV
-524 GDIEQPF
+524 GDIEKPF
-531 KKMSNPLLESVSKW
+531 MQMSNPLLESVSKW
-545 VSDKKTDALF
+545 VSDKRTDALF
-555 TQFGKHLMK
+555 TQFGQHLMQ
-564 AFNQITTAFGGKKID
+564 AFNQITTAFGGKKIN
-579 VSDALTGGMKA
+579 VSDALTGGMEA
-590 ATRGIDRL
+590 ATRAVDRF
-598 AKTISSH
+598 ANVVSSH
-605 RAQIKEFFG
+605 HTQIKEFFSS
-614 LFKTGSAASLK
+614 FKTGSAASLK
-625 IFANVFLDLSK
+625 IFANVMLDLSK
-636 VMLPVLD
+636 VLLPVLD
-643 VLSKYP
+643 ELAKYP
-649 KTTAAVITSFLLA
+649 KTTAAVVTSLLLA
-662 GKAVKTLSVANEA
+662 SKAVKGLSVAVKG
-675 LQLTFKAVKFPFSAI
+675 LQIMRTVGSTIGSFATKI
-690 KKTRDGLKELPD
+690 KSIPSRKITRIQVDGAKSTRDLE
-702 KYNRVSDSID
+702 
-712 AYGNKLKKVPT
+712 AYSRRLDRIPKS
-723 NVKTKV
+723 KT
-729 SVPVSAA
+729 
-736 KAKISGYNSKLKQ
+736 
-749 VPKTVKTKAIA
+749 TKAIVN
-760 STASAKGKI
+760 TASAETSLTRLGTK
-769 SSFNATV
+769 ATV
-776 KRVPSRI
+776 AGKLGSSGLSLIGRGAKI
-783 KVKAS
+783 AS
-788 AEVAS
+788 AGLDLIGGPA
-793 AKISIK
+793 
-799 NLGATAKAAA
+799 GAIMLVVQGLT
-809 TTSASAFSKIRLSAV
+809 I
-824 TSIRA
+824 
-829 IGVAARAN
+829 
-837 PLGALITGIQIAAA
+837 
-851 AFGFLYGHSKKFRS
+851 LYQHNKKFRT

-896 SSMWDRVKKSYQQGQ
+896 SNMWDHVKKSYQQGQ

-926 KAWNDIRNNVTNTA
+926 KAWNDIRSNVTNTA

-979 ILNTAGDLRSN
+979 ILSTASDLRSN

-1068 GGDSHKLGTFSIG
+1068 GGDSHQLGTFSIG

-1123 PERNLMMY
+1123 PERNLMMF

-1143 SAKLAPLMGISH
+1143 SAQLAPMMGINH
-1155 YADGAVGDFF
+1155 YANGAVGDFF
-1165 SSLWDKGKDVVDFA
+1165 SGLWDKGKDVVDFA
-1179 EDILKKPVN
+1179 EDILKKPVD
-1188 FMESVFKHFI
+1188 FMESVFKHFV

-1224 ADWVKKEIDSLAIDA
+1224 ADWVKKQFQEMADPAGSGVDRWRPYVVRALDMLHLSSSLVGRVLKQIQTESGGNPKALGGDDGLSDGRAMGLMQVKPPTFAAYKLPGHNNIWNGFDNLLAGLNYARHRYGDSLSFLGQG
-1239 HGPVS
+1239 HG
-1244 RDQFAKIA
+1244 
-1252 ESAARLMHQK
+1252 
-1262 ISDSDITRLYW
+1262 Y
-1273 QGFVESG
+1273 
-1280 DGANMGAGVDDHDGT
+1280 
-1295 GRPLGFYQY
+1295 
-1304 KRRTWNSWAVPGHT
+1304 
-1318 NINSILDQTM
+1318 
-1328 AVLNDSNWRSDLA
+1328 
-1341 PLGVRRGWGPTGHKM
+1341 
-1356 FANGGIAT
+1356 ANGGIAT

-1394 VVTYYGGNNAA
+1394 VVAYYGGNNA
-1405 SKTSTVDTQN
+1405 SQTTTIDTRN

-1459 MDLASFQSFV
+1459 MDLANFQSFV

>member
-1 MAKVSNVMAT
+1 MAKISNVMAT
-11 KVALNLVEASKSIRN
+11 KVALDLVDASKSVRN

-48 GDYVGAAKARVE
+48 GDYIGAAKARLD
-60 GLGNAIDAQ
+60 GLGSAIDAQ
-69 KAKIAA
+69 KEKISA
-75 LQEKQESMNNITQDA
+75 LQEKQESMSNISQET
-90 AEKYLKLK
+90 AEKFLKLK
-98 DRIDQLKSEQSSLD
+98 ERIDELKAEQSSLD
-112 DVTGKN
+112 DVTGRN
-118 KDKYEALGAEI
+118 KEKYESLGAEI
-129 SQLESKQEKLNVG
+129 SRLEAQQSKLNVG
-142 TTKQAEIY
+142 TVKQAETY
-150 LRYGS
+150 LRYGT

-160 KAKLASLEAQQQRAG
+160 KAKLASMEAQQQRAEQ
-175 AQLELQN
+175 QLELQN
-182 SGILKLN
+182 SGVLKLN
-189 ATMRTQSALFMAQAE
+189 ASMRAQSALFMAHAE

-217 VQVNGLE
+217 VQVDGLE
-224 SKISQLRD
+224 NKINQLRA
-232 IQQREMQMLDSTRQR
+232 IQQREMQMLESTRQR

-301 QGKADRVSHSFGSMF
+301 QSKADRVSHSFGSMF
-316 LANTAANLFSDA
+316 LANTAANLFSGA
-328 LATIRA
+328 LATIQA
-334 RFTEL
+334 HFTEL
-339 IASGMEYD
+339 IASGQEYD
-347 VTQEK
+347 VTQQK
-352 MLATWTTLTGSTDKA
+352 MVATWDTLTGSADKA
-367 QGMVDTVNNL
+367 QDMVNTVNNL
-377 SVKMGQSV
+377 SVKTGQAV
-385 DTVDELEQGFYHLHS
+385 DVVDELEQGFYHLHS

-406 GLTRSMLN
+406 GLTSSMLN

-454 PMIDEKLA
+454 PMIDEALA
-462 EHYHTTVAGMR
+462 KHYHTSVAGMR
-473 EIASAGQLDADT
+473 QIAHAGKLDADT

-490 EQMGKGKYKEGA
+490 EQLGNGKYKKAA

-510 GMERTIKARVPALV
+510 GMERTIKSRMPALV

-531 KKMSNPLLESVSKW
+531 MQMSNPLLESVSKW
-545 VSDKKTDALF
+545 VSDKRTDALF
-555 TQFGKHLMK
+555 TQFGQHLMQ
-564 AFNQITTAFGGKKID
+564 AFNQITTAFGGKKIN
-579 VSDALTGGMKA
+579 VSDALTGGMEA
-590 ATRGIDRL
+590 ATRAVDRF
-598 AKTISSH
+598 ADVVSSH
-605 RAQIKEFFG
+605 HTQIKEFFDS
-614 LFKTGSAASLK
+614 FKTGSAASLK
-625 IFANVFLDLSK
+625 IFANVMLDLSK

-643 VLSKYP
+643 ELAKYP
-649 KTTAAVITSFLLA
+649 KTTAAVITSLLLA
-662 GKAVKTLSVANEA
+662 SKAVKGLSVAVKG
-675 LQLTFKAVKFPFSAI
+675 LQIMQTVGTTIGAFATKI
-690 KKTRDGLKELPD
+690 KNIPSRKITRIQVDGAKSTRDLE
-702 KYNRVSDSID
+702 
-712 AYGNKLKKVPT
+712 AYSRRLDR
-723 NVKTKV
+723 
-729 SVPVSAA
+729 
-736 KAKISGYNSKLKQ
+736 
-749 VPKTVKTKAIA
+749 VPKTKTTKAIVN
-760 STASAKGKI
+760 TASAETSLTRLGTKATAAGKLG
-769 SSFNATV
+769 SSGLSLIGRGA
-776 KRVPSRI
+776 KI
-783 KVKAS
+783 AS
-788 AEVAS
+788 AGL
-793 AKISIK
+793 
-799 NLGATAKAAA
+799 NLVGGPAGAIMLVVQGLT
-809 TTSASAFSKIRLSAV
+809 I
-824 TSIRA
+824 
-829 IGVAARAN
+829 
-837 PLGALITGIQIAAA
+837 
-851 AFGFLYGHSKKFRS
+851 LYQHNKKFRT

-871 SSAKSAMGKFGK
+871 SSAKSAMGKLGK

-896 SSMWDRVKKSYQQGQ
+896 SNMWDRVKKSYQQGQ

-926 KAWNDIRNNVTNTA
+926 KAWNDIRNNVTNTT
-940 QDMMHK
+940 QDMMRK
-946 AGNTFSNGYNDIINN
+946 AGNFFNNGYNDIINS

-966 NNASNLW
+966 TNASNLW
-973 HDASNK
+973 YDASNK
-979 ILNTAGDLRSN
+979 IQNTASDLRTN

-1000 KLSGIQDT
+1000 KLSDIQDT

-1019 HFSHVIE
+1019 HFGHVIE

-1068 GGDSHKLGTFSIG
+1068 GGDSHQLGTFSIG

-1103 SGPNFQ
+1103 SGPNYQ

-1143 SAKLAPLMGISH
+1143 SAKLAPMMGISH

-1165 SSLWDKGKDVVDFA
+1165 SGLWDKGKDVVDFA
-1179 EDILKKPVN
+1179 EDILKKPVD

-1198 SGKSDNGGFFSVQL
+1198 PDKSDNGGFFSVQL

-1224 ADWVKKEIDSLAIDA
+1224 ADWVKKQFQEMANPVGSGVDRWRPYVIRALDMLHLSSSLVDRVLKQIQTESGGNPHAKQPGADPDGDGSGPAMGLMQTKRKTFNKYKLPGHDDLWNGFDNLLAGLNYARHRYGDSLSFLGQG
-1239 HGPVS
+1239 HG
-1244 RDQFAKIA
+1244 
-1252 ESAARLMHQK
+1252 
-1262 ISDSDITRLYW
+1262 Y
-1273 QGFVESG
+1273 
-1280 DGANMGAGVDDHDGT
+1280 
-1295 GRPLGFYQY
+1295 
-1304 KRRTWNSWAVPGHT
+1304 
-1318 NINSILDQTM
+1318 
-1328 AVLNDSNWRSDLA
+1328 
-1341 PLGVRRGWGPTGHKM
+1341 
-1356 FANGGIAT
+1356 ANGGIAT

-1394 VVTYYGGNNAA
+1394 VVAYYGGNNATQTA
-1405 SKTSTVDTQN
+1405 TIDTRN